1 MDKKQSLAFLLSA
14 MMVATPF
21 SAFAA
26 EDGTAPADADA
37 SAKAATEQS
46 VENNQAKGEDSV
58 QEDAQLDE
66 NELPIVP
73 IEPGEGTGEEK
84 KDETPASNAWEAT
97 DFTYGEWVI
106 DSNAMLCPSNDTEA
120 YLKTT
125 IWVVTGLSDS
135 GKAKLENNKDLVIPA
150 KDPDGKKVQGVGKDA
165 FKKMGL
171 TSVQF
176 PENVKTAN
184 DTNWDSNVKERGDFF
199 IGNLAFQSND
209 LKEVTL
215 PEGVF
220 YVAPNG
226 FSKNP
231 NLKEVTFP
239 STIKLIGNSAFAACA
254 IDTLNFPETTDFPLA
269 IDNIAFFT
277 NKIKSVWL
285 PDKTEKVTNM
295 AFRNNTGVE
304 NGIVHLYIPKTK
316 GSYVDN
322 NAYQKPFVGDAI
334 PTEAWA
340 EKPWCTAHFTF
351 DGTTITGLSES
362 GKIKIQND
370 TNLVLPDQTEAGED
384 VTAIGN
390 GTYGVGTFGYTTAD
404 GTVYAPDSVKLPAK
418 LESIGNFAFSAV
430 VDTKTSEVK
439 HGVKAVEFPETLKTI
454 GNTAF
459 QNAPLTEV
467 SIPDSVTSVGSGA
480 FTNTEQATTHI
491 EKVKLSKGMTTIPN
505 SMFTNQKIKNV
516 EIPEGIKSIGSRA
529 FAGNYV
535 ETLKISGTVEEIDDY
550 AFWNNQMKELEIPGN
565 VKIIGKYAFQRT
577 QEYIKATINKVVLH
591 EGLES
596 IGKKAFYQTLTSECK
611 SIDLPTTVNVLDA
624 AAFEGNAKVTL
635 TSLVEDQVNATGDYT
650 KVAAAGAGH
659 EIVLVHKV
667 TFDAGE
673 GKADAETARADKD
686 GKLAELPTAAR
697 DGYIFKG
704 WFTAAEGGDAVTAD
718 TVFDKDTTV
727 FAHWKAYSVVT
738 FDAGEGK
745 SDAETARADKDGKL
759 AELPTAARDGYTF
772 EGWFTAAEGGEA
784 VTADTVFDKDTT
796 VFAHWKAYSVVTFD
810 AGEGKSDAETA
821 RADKDG
827 KLAELPNAA
836 RDGYIFEGWFTA
848 AEGGDAVT
856 ADTVFDKDTTVFAH
870 WKKNIVSATPS
881 VKLSTSTY
889 TYNGK
894 VKTPGV
900 KVSVNGTVLTKDNY
914 SVSYGKGRKNV
925 GKYTVKVT
933 LKNDYAGSKT
943 VSFKINPPKSA
954 VKKLKKGKKSFTVYV
969 KKQSKQTSGYQV
981 QYSTSKKFKS
991 PKAKNLTSYKKTTL
1005 KVKKLKK
1012 HKKYYV
1018 RVRTYKKVGKT
1029 KYYSGWSSAKS
1040 VKTK

>member
-46 VENNQAKGEDSV
+46 VENNQAKGKASV

-66 NELPIVP
+66 NELPIV
-73 IEPGEGTGEEK
+73 PGEGTGEEK

-97 DFTYGEWVI
+97 DFTYGEWTI

-125 IWVVTGLSDS
+125 VWVVTGLSDS
-135 GKAKLENNKDLVIPA
+135 GKAKLENNKNLVIPE
-150 KDPDGKKVQGVGKDA
+150 KDPTGKKVQGVGKDA

-184 DTNWDSNVKERGDFF
+184 DTNWDSSVKERGDFF
-199 IGNLAFQSND
+199 IGNLAFQGNN

-254 IDTLNFPETTDFPLA
+254 IEKLNFSENTDFPLA
-269 IDNIAFFT
+269 IDNIAFFN

-295 AFRNNTGVE
+295 AFRSNTGVE

-316 GSYVDN
+316 GNYVDN

-334 PTEAWA
+334 PAEAWA
-340 EKPWCTAHFTF
+340 EKPWGTAHFTF

-370 TNLVLPDQTEAGED
+370 TNLVLPDQNAAGED
-384 VTAIGN
+384 VTAIGD
-390 GTYGVGTFGYTTAD
+390 GTNGVGTFGYKAVD

-439 HGVKAVEFPETLKTI
+439 HGVKAVVFPETLKTI

-467 SIPDSVTSVGSGA
+467 SLPDSVTSVGSGA
-480 FTNTEQATTHI
+480 FTNTEKATTHI
-491 EKVKLSKGMTTIPN
+491 EKVKLSKGMTAIPAG
-505 SMFTNQKIKNV
+505 MFTNQRVKNV
-516 EIPEGIKSIGSRA
+516 EIPEGIKTIGVRA
-529 FAGNYV
+529 FAGNRV
-535 ETLKISGTVEEIDDY
+535 ETLKISGTVEKIDTY
-550 AFWNNQMKELEIPGN
+550 AFWNNQLKELEIPGN
-565 VKIIGKYAFQRT
+565 VKTIGNSAFQRT

-596 IGKKAFYQTLTSECK
+596 IGKKAFYQALTSECK
-611 SIDLPTTVNVLDA
+611 SIDLPTTVKVLDA

-635 TSLVEDQVNATGDYT
+635 ISLVEDQVNAVGDYA
-650 KVAAAGAGH
+650 KVVAKGTAH

-673 GKADAETARADKD
+673 GKADAETARTDKD
-686 GKLAELPTAAR
+686 GKLAELP
-697 DGYIFKG
+697 G
-704 WFTAAEGGDAVTAD
+704 
-718 TVFDKDTTV
+718 
-727 FAHWKAYSVVT
+727 
-738 FDAGEGK
+738 
-745 SDAETARADKDGKL
+745 
-759 AELPTAARDGYTF
+759 AARDGYTF
-772 EGWFTAAEGGEA
+772 EGWFTAAEGG
-784 VTADTVFDKDTT
+784 
-796 VFAHWKAYSVVTFD
+796 
-810 AGEGKSDAETA
+810 
-821 RADKDG
+821 
-827 KLAELPNAA
+827 
-836 RDGYIFEGWFTA
+836 
-848 AEGGDAVT
+848 DAVT
-856 ADTVFDKDTTVFAH
+856 AETVFDKDTTVFAH
-870 WKKNIVSATPS
+870 WKKNVVSATPN

-991 PKAKNLTSYKKTTL
+991 PKAKSLTSYKKTKL

-1018 RVRTYKKVGKT
+1018 RVRTYKKVGKA
-1029 KYYSGWSSAKS
+1029 KYYSSWSSAKS

>member
-46 VENNQAKGEDSV
+46 VENNQAKGKASV

-66 NELPIVP
+66 NELPIV
-73 IEPGEGTGEEK
+73 PGEGTGEEK
-84 KDETPASNAWEAT
+84 KDETPASNAWEAA

-106 DSNAMLCPSNDTEA
+106 DKNDMLCPSNDNEA

-125 IWVVTGLSDS
+125 VWVVTGLSDS

-150 KDPDGKKVQGVGKDA
+150 KDSDGKKVQGVGKEA

-184 DTNWDSNVKERGDFF
+184 DTNWDSSVKERGDFF
-199 IGNLAFQSND
+199 IGNLAFQGNN

-220 YVAPNG
+220 YVATNG
-226 FSKNP
+226 FSRNP

-254 IDTLNFPETTDFPLA
+254 IEKLNFSENTDFPLA
-269 IDNIAFFT
+269 IDNIAFFN

-295 AFRNNTGVE
+295 AFRSNTGVE

-316 GSYVDN
+316 GNYVDN

-334 PTEAWA
+334 PAEAWA
-340 EKPWCTAHFTF
+340 EKPWGTAHFTF

-370 TNLVLPDQTEAGED
+370 TNLVLPDQNAAGED

-390 GTYGVGTFGYTTAD
+390 GTNGVGTFGYKAAD
-404 GTVYAPDSVKLPAK
+404 GTVYAPDFVKLPAK

-439 HGVKAVEFPETLKTI
+439 HGVKAVVFPETLKTI

-467 SIPDSVTSVGSGA
+467 SLPDSVTSVGSGA

-491 EKVKLSKGMTTIPN
+491 EKVKLSKGMTAIPAG
-505 SMFTNQKIKNV
+505 MFTNQKVKNV
-516 EIPEGIKSIGSRA
+516 EIPEGIKTIGKRA
-529 FAGNYV
+529 FAGNRV
-535 ETLKISGTVEEIDDY
+535 ETLKLSGTVEKIDEY
-550 AFWNNQMKELEIPGN
+550 AFWNNQIKELEIPGN
-565 VKIIGKYAFQRT
+565 VKTIGRYAFQRT
-577 QEYIKATINKVVLH
+577 QDSIKASINKVVLH

-596 IGKKAFYQTLTSECK
+596 IGKQAFYQTLTSECK
-611 SIDLPTTVNVLDA
+611 SIDLPTTVKVLDA

-635 TSLVEDQVNATGDYT
+635 ISLVEDQVNAVGDYA
-650 KVAAAGAGH
+650 KVVAKGTAH
-659 EIVLVHKV
+659 EIVLIHKV

-673 GKADAETARADKD
+673 GKADAETARTDKD
-686 GKLAELPTAAR
+686 GKLAELP
-697 DGYIFKG
+697 
-704 WFTAAEGGDAVTAD
+704 DAV
-718 TVFDKDTTV
+718 
-727 FAHWKAYSVVT
+727 
-738 FDAGEGK
+738 
-745 SDAETARADKDGKL
+745 
-759 AELPTAARDGYTF
+759 RDGYTF
-772 EGWFTAAEGGEA
+772 EGWFTAAEGG
-784 VTADTVFDKDTT
+784 V
-796 VFAHWKAYSVVTFD
+796 
-810 AGEGKSDAETA
+810 
-821 RADKDG
+821 
-827 KLAELPNAA
+827 
-836 RDGYIFEGWFTA
+836 
-848 AEGGDAVT
+848 AVT

-870 WKKNIVSATPS
+870 WKKNVVSATPS
-881 VKLSTSTY
+881 VKLSTSAY

-991 PKAKNLTSYKKTTL
+991 PKTKSLTSYKKTSL

-1018 RVRTYKKVGKT
+1018 RVRTYKKVGKA
-1029 KYYSGWSSAKS
+1029 KYYSSWSSAKS

>member
-46 VENNQAKGEDSV
+46 VENNQAKGKASV

-66 NELPIVP
+66 NELPIV
-73 IEPGEGTGEEK
+73 PGEGTGEEK

-97 DFTYGEWVI
+97 DFTYGEWTI

-125 IWVVTGLSDS
+125 VWVVTGLSDS
-135 GKAKLENNKDLVIPA
+135 GKAKLENNKNLVIPE
-150 KDPDGKKVQGVGKDA
+150 KDPTGKKVQGVGKDA

-184 DTNWDSNVKERGDFF
+184 DTNWDSSVKERGDFF
-199 IGNLAFQSND
+199 IGNLAFQGNN

-254 IDTLNFPETTDFPLA
+254 IEKLNFSENTDFPLA
-269 IDNIAFFT
+269 IDNIAFFN

-295 AFRNNTGVE
+295 AFRSNTGVE

-316 GSYVDN
+316 GNYVDN

-334 PTEAWA
+334 PAEAWA
-340 EKPWCTAHFTF
+340 EKPWGTAHFTF

-370 TNLVLPDQTEAGED
+370 TNLVLPDQNAAGED
-384 VTAIGN
+384 VTAIGD
-390 GTYGVGTFGYTTAD
+390 GTNGVGTFGYKAAD

-439 HGVKAVEFPETLKTI
+439 HGVKAVVFPETLKTI

-467 SIPDSVTSVGSGA
+467 SLPDSVTSVGSGA
-480 FTNTEQATTHI
+480 FTNTEKATTHI
-491 EKVKLSKGMTTIPN
+491 EKVKLSKGMTAIPAG
-505 SMFTNQKIKNV
+505 MFTNQKVKNV
-516 EIPEGIKSIGSRA
+516 EIPEGIKTIGVRA
-529 FAGNYV
+529 FAGNRV
-535 ETLKISGTVEEIDDY
+535 ETLRISGTVEKIDDY

-565 VKIIGKYAFQRT
+565 VKTIGRYAFQRT

-611 SIDLPTTVNVLDA
+611 SIDLPTTVKVLDA

-635 TSLVEDQVNATGDYT
+635 ISLVEDQVNAKGDYT
-650 KVAAAGAGH
+650 KVVAKGTAH

-673 GKADAETARADKD
+673 GKADAETAR
-686 GKLAELPTAAR
+686 T
-697 DGYIFKG
+697 
-704 WFTAAEGGDAVTAD
+704 
-718 TVFDKDTTV
+718 
-727 FAHWKAYSVVT
+727 
-738 FDAGEGK
+738 
-745 SDAETARADKDGKL
+745 
-759 AELPTAARDGYTF
+759 
-772 EGWFTAAEGGEA
+772 
-784 VTADTVFDKDTT
+784 
-796 VFAHWKAYSVVTFD
+796 
-810 AGEGKSDAETA
+810 
-821 RADKDG
+821 DKDG
-827 KLAELPNAA
+827 KLAELPNAV
-836 RDGYIFEGWFTA
+836 RDGYTFEGWFTA

-856 ADTVFDKDTTVFAH
+856 ADTVFDKDITVFAH
-870 WKKNIVSATPS
+870 WKKNVVSATPS

-991 PKAKNLTSYKKTTL
+991 PKTKSLTSYKKTSL

-1018 RVRTYKKVGKT
+1018 RVRTYKKVGKA
-1029 KYYSGWSSAKS
+1029 KYYSSWSSAKS

>member
-1 MDKKQSLAFLLSA
+1 MNHERRITMDKKQSLAFLLSA

-26 EDGTAPADADA
+26 EDGGAPADADA
-37 SAKAATEQS
+37 SAKTATEQS
-46 VENNQAKGEDSV
+46 VENNQAKGKASV

-66 NELPIVP
+66 NELPIV
-73 IEPGEGTGEEK
+73 PGEGTGEEK
-84 KDETPASNAWEAT
+84 KDETPASNAWEAA
-97 DFTYGEWVI
+97 DFTYGEWAI
-106 DSNAMLCPSNDTEA
+106 DKNDMVCPSNDTEA

-125 IWVVTGLSDS
+125 VWVVTGLSDS

-150 KDPDGKKVQGVGKDA
+150 KDSDGKKVQGVGKEA

-184 DTNWDSNVKERGDFF
+184 DTNWDSSVKERGDFF
-199 IGNLAFQSND
+199 IGNLAFQGND

-220 YVAPNG
+220 YVATNG
-226 FSKNP
+226 FSRNP

-254 IDTLNFPETTDFPLA
+254 IEKLNFSENTDFPLA
-269 IDNIAFFT
+269 IDNVAFFS

-316 GSYVDN
+316 GNYVDN
-322 NAYQKPFVGDAI
+322 NTYQKPFVGDAI
-334 PTEAWA
+334 PAEAWA
-340 EKPWCTAHFTF
+340 EKPWGTAHFTF

-370 TNLVLPDQTEAGED
+370 TNLVLPDQNAAGED

-390 GTYGVGTFGYTTAD
+390 GTNGVGTFGYKAAD
-404 GTVYAPDSVKLPAK
+404 DTVYAPDSVKLPAK

-430 VDTKTSEVK
+430 VDTKTYEVK
-439 HGVKAVEFPETLKTI
+439 HGVKAVVFPETLKTI

-467 SIPDSVTSVGSGA
+467 SLPDNVTSVGSGA

-491 EKVKLSKGMTTIPN
+491 EKVKLSKGMTAIPA
-505 SMFTNQKIKNV
+505 SMFTNQKVKNV
-516 EIPEGIKSIGSRA
+516 EIPEGIKTIGARA
-529 FAGNYV
+529 FAGNRV
-535 ETLKISGTVEEIDDY
+535 ETLKISGTVEKIDDY

-565 VKIIGKYAFQRT
+565 VKTIGRYAFQRT
-577 QEYIKATINKVVLH
+577 QEYIKPTINKVILH

-611 SIDLPTTVNVLDA
+611 SIDLPTTVKVLDA

-635 TSLVEDQVNATGDYT
+635 TSLVEDQVNAVGDYA
-650 KVAAAGAGH
+650 KVVAKGAAH

-667 TFDAGE
+667 TFNAGE
-673 GKADAETARADKD
+673 GKADAETARTDKD
-686 GKLAELPTAAR
+686 GKLAELP
-697 DGYIFKG
+697 G
-704 WFTAAEGGDAVTAD
+704 
-718 TVFDKDTTV
+718 
-727 FAHWKAYSVVT
+727 
-738 FDAGEGK
+738 
-745 SDAETARADKDGKL
+745 
-759 AELPTAARDGYTF
+759 AARDGYTF
-772 EGWFTAAEGGEA
+772 EGWFTA
-784 VTADTVFDKDTT
+784 T
-796 VFAHWKAYSVVTFD
+796 
-810 AGEGKSDAETA
+810 
-821 RADKDG
+821 
-827 KLAELPNAA
+827 
-836 RDGYIFEGWFTA
+836 
-848 AEGGDAVT
+848 EGGDVVT

-870 WKKNIVSATPS
+870 WKKNVVSATPS
-881 VKLSTSTY
+881 VKLSTSKY

-894 VKTPGV
+894 VKKPSV
-900 KVSVNGTVLTKDNY
+900 KVYVKGKALSKDNY

-943 VSFKINPPKSA
+943 VSFKINPKGTSI
-954 VKKLKKGKKSFTVYV
+954 KHLKKGVRAFKPTW
-969 KKQSKQTSGYQV
+969 KKQTRQISGYQV
-981 QYSTSKKFKS
+981 QYSTKKNFKSAKIKAVSSKKKS
-991 PKAKNLTSYKKTTL
+991 TWVIKKKA
-1005 KVKKLKK
+1005 
-1012 HKKYYV
+1012 HKRYYV
-1018 RVRTYKKVGKT
+1018 RIRTYKKVGKA
-1029 KYYSGWSSAKS
+1029 KYYSSWSSAKS

>member
-46 VENNQAKGEDSV
+46 VENNQAKGKASV

-66 NELPIVP
+66 NELPIV
-73 IEPGEGTGEEK
+73 PGEGTGEEK
-84 KDETPASNAWEAT
+84 KDETPASNAWEAA
-97 DFTYGEWVI
+97 DFTYGEWAI
-106 DSNAMLCPSNDTEA
+106 DKNDMLCPSNDNEA

-125 IWVVTGLSDS
+125 VWVVTGLSDS

-150 KDPDGKKVQGVGKDA
+150 KDPDGKKVQGVGESA
-165 FKKMGL
+165 FKSMGIK
-171 TSVQF
+171 SVKF

-199 IGNLAFQSND
+199 IGGLAFQSNN
-209 LKEVTL
+209 LEEVTL

-220 YVAPNG
+220 YLARQA
-226 FSKNP
+226 FAKNA
-231 NLKEVTFP
+231 NLKKVTFP
-239 STIKLIGNSAFAACA
+239 STIKMLASGAFGSCA
-254 IDTLNFPETTDFPLA
+254 IESLNFPETTDFPLV
-269 IDNIAFFT
+269 IDNGAFMV

-285 PDKTEKVTNM
+285 PDKTEKVSKQ
-295 AFRNNTGVE
+295 AFMKNTGME
-304 NGIVHLYIPKTK
+304 NGTVHLYIPTTK

-334 PTEAWA
+334 PAEAWA
-340 EKPWCTAHFTF
+340 EKPWGTAHFTF

-370 TNLVLPDQTEAGED
+370 TNLVLPDQNVAGED

-390 GTYGVGTFGYTTAD
+390 GTNGVGTFGYKAAD
-404 GTVYAPDSVKLPAK
+404 GTVYAPDFVKLPAK

-439 HGVKAVEFPETLKTI
+439 HGVKAVVFPETLKTI

-467 SIPDSVTSVGSGA
+467 SLPDSVTSVGSGA

-491 EKVKLSKGMTTIPN
+491 EKVKLSKGMTAIPAG
-505 SMFTNQKIKNV
+505 MFTNQKVKNV
-516 EIPEGIKSIGSRA
+516 EIPEGIKTIGKRA
-529 FAGNYV
+529 FAGNRV
-535 ETLKISGTVEEIDDY
+535 ETLKLSGTVEKIDEY
-550 AFWNNQMKELEIPGN
+550 AFWNNQIKELEIPGN
-565 VKIIGKYAFQRT
+565 VKTIGRYAFQRT
-577 QEYIKATINKVVLH
+577 QDSIKASINKVVLH

-596 IGKKAFYQTLTSECK
+596 IGKQAFYQTLTSECK
-611 SIDLPTTVNVLDA
+611 SIDLPTTVKVLDA

-635 TSLVEDQVNATGDYT
+635 ISLVEDQVNAVGDYA
-650 KVAAAGAGH
+650 KVVAKGTAH
-659 EIVLVHKV
+659 EIVLIHKV

-673 GKADAETARADKD
+673 GKADAETARTDKD
-686 GKLAELPTAAR
+686 GKLAELP
-697 DGYIFKG
+697 
-704 WFTAAEGGDAVTAD
+704 DAV
-718 TVFDKDTTV
+718 
-727 FAHWKAYSVVT
+727 
-738 FDAGEGK
+738 
-745 SDAETARADKDGKL
+745 
-759 AELPTAARDGYTF
+759 RDGYTF
-772 EGWFTAAEGGEA
+772 EGWFTAAEGG
-784 VTADTVFDKDTT
+784 V
-796 VFAHWKAYSVVTFD
+796 
-810 AGEGKSDAETA
+810 
-821 RADKDG
+821 
-827 KLAELPNAA
+827 
-836 RDGYIFEGWFTA
+836 
-848 AEGGDAVT
+848 AVT

-870 WKKNIVSATPS
+870 WKKNVVSATPS
-881 VKLSTSTY
+881 VKLSTSAY

-991 PKAKNLTSYKKTTL
+991 PKTKSLTSYKKTSL

-1018 RVRTYKKVGKT
+1018 RVRTYKKVGKA
-1029 KYYSGWSSAKS
+1029 KYYSSWSSAKS

>member
-1 MDKKQSLAFLLSA
+1 M
-14 MMVATPF
+14 
-21 SAFAA
+21 
-26 EDGTAPADADA
+26 
-37 SAKAATEQS
+37 
-46 VENNQAKGEDSV
+46 
-58 QEDAQLDE
+58 
-66 NELPIVP
+66 
-73 IEPGEGTGEEK
+73 
-84 KDETPASNAWEAT
+84 
-97 DFTYGEWVI
+97 
-106 DSNAMLCPSNDTEA
+106 PSWT
-120 YLKTT
+120 KTN
-125 IWVVTGLSDS
+125 SRS
-135 GKAKLENNKDLVIPA
+135 YRA
-150 KDPDGKKVQGVGKDA
+150 KDPDGKKVQGVGESA
-165 FKKMGL
+165 FKSMGIK
-171 TSVQF
+171 SVKF

-199 IGNLAFQSND
+199 IGGLAFQSNN
-209 LKEVTL
+209 LEEVTL

-220 YVAPNG
+220 YLARQA
-226 FSKNP
+226 FAKNA
-231 NLKEVTFP
+231 NLKKVTFP
-239 STIKLIGNSAFAACA
+239 STIKMIAQNAFGLGS
-254 IDTLNFPETTDFPLA
+254 IESLNFPETTDFPLV
-269 IDNIAFFT
+269 IDNAAFMS

-295 AFRNNTGVE
+295 AFRSNTGVE

-316 GSYVDN
+316 GNYVDN

-340 EKPWCTAHFTF
+340 EKPWSTAHFTF

-370 TNLVLPDQTEAGED
+370 TNLVLPDQNAAGED
-384 VTAIGN
+384 VTAIGD
-390 GTYGVGTFGYTTAD
+390 GSGGVGTFGYKTAD

-418 LESIGNFAFSAV
+418 LESIGNSAFSAV

-439 HGVKAVEFPETLKTI
+439 HGVKAVVFPETLKTI

-467 SIPDSVTSVGSGA
+467 GLPDSVTSVGGGA
-480 FTNTEQATTHI
+480 FTNTEKATTHI
-491 EKVKLSKGMTTIPN
+491 EKVKLSKGMTAIPA
-505 SMFTNQKIKNV
+505 SVFTNQKIKVV
-516 EIPEGIKSIGSRA
+516 EIPEGIKSIGRLA

-535 ETLKISGTVEEIDDY
+535 ETLKISGTVESIGES
-550 AFWNNQMKELEIPGN
+550 AFVNNQMKKLEIPGN
-565 VKIIGKYAFQRT
+565 VKTIGRYAFKRS
-577 QEYIKATINKVVLH
+577 QESIKASIDKVVLH

-596 IGKKAFYQTLTSECK
+596 IGKQAFGKTLTSECK
-611 SIDLPTTVNVLDA
+611 SIDLPTTVKVLDA

-635 TSLVEDQVNATGDYT
+635 ISLVEDQVNAVGDYA
-650 KVAAAGAGH
+650 KVVAKGTAH
-659 EIVLVHKV
+659 EIVLIHKV

-673 GKADAETARADKD
+673 GKADAETARTDKD
-686 GKLAELPTAAR
+686 GKLAELP
-697 DGYIFKG
+697 G
-704 WFTAAEGGDAVTAD
+704 AV
-718 TVFDKDTTV
+718 
-727 FAHWKAYSVVT
+727 
-738 FDAGEGK
+738 
-745 SDAETARADKDGKL
+745 
-759 AELPTAARDGYTF
+759 RDGYT
-772 EGWFTAAEGGEA
+772 
-784 VTADTVFDKDTT
+784 
-796 VFAHWKAYSVVTFD
+796 
-810 AGEGKSDAETA
+810 
-821 RADKDG
+821 
-827 KLAELPNAA
+827 
-836 RDGYIFEGWFTA
+836 FEGWFTA

-870 WKKNIVSATPS
+870 WKKNVVSATPS
-881 VKLSTSTY
+881 VKLSTSAY

-991 PKAKNLTSYKKTTL
+991 PKTKSLTSYKKTSL

-1018 RVRTYKKVGKT
+1018 RVRTYKKVGKA
-1029 KYYSGWSSAKS
+1029 KYYSSWSSAKS

>member
-1 MDKKQSLAFLLSA
+1 M
-14 MMVATPF
+14 
-21 SAFAA
+21 
-26 EDGTAPADADA
+26 
-37 SAKAATEQS
+37 
-46 VENNQAKGEDSV
+46 
-58 QEDAQLDE
+58 
-66 NELPIVP
+66 
-73 IEPGEGTGEEK
+73 
-84 KDETPASNAWEAT
+84 
-97 DFTYGEWVI
+97 
-106 DSNAMLCPSNDTEA
+106 
-120 YLKTT
+120 KTT
-125 IWVVTGLSDS
+125 VWVVTGLSDS

-150 KDPDGKKVQGVGKDA
+150 KDSDGKKVQGVGKEA

-184 DTNWDSNVKERGDFF
+184 DTNWDSSVKERGDFF
-199 IGNLAFQSND
+199 IGNLAFQGNN

-220 YVAPNG
+220 YVATNG
-226 FSKNP
+226 FSRNP

-254 IDTLNFPETTDFPLA
+254 IENLNFSENTDFPLA
-269 IDNIAFFT
+269 IDNIAFFN

-295 AFRNNTGVE
+295 AFRSNTGVE

-316 GSYVDN
+316 GNYVDN
-322 NAYQKPFVGDAI
+322 NAYQQPFVGDAI
-334 PTEAWA
+334 PAEAWA
-340 EKPWCTAHFTF
+340 EKPWGTAHFAF

-370 TNLVLPDQTEAGED
+370 TNLVLPDQNAAGED
-384 VTAIGN
+384 ITAIGN
-390 GTYGVGTFGYTTAD
+390 GTVGVGTFGYKTAD
-404 GTVYAPDSVKLPAK
+404 GTVYAPDSVKLPVK

-439 HGVKAVEFPETLKTI
+439 HGVKAVVFPETLKTI

-467 SIPDSVTSVGSGA
+467 SLPDSVTSVGSGA
-480 FTNTEQATTHI
+480 FTNTEKATTHI
-491 EKVKLSKGMTTIPN
+491 EKVKLSKGMTAIPA
-505 SMFTNQKIKNV
+505 SMFTNQKVKNV
-516 EIPEGIKSIGSRA
+516 EIPEGVTSIGSRA
-529 FAGNYV
+529 FAGNRV
-535 ETLKISGTVEEIDDY
+535 ETLKISGTVEKIDDY

-565 VKIIGKYAFQRT
+565 VKTIGKYAFQRT
-577 QEYIKATINKVVLH
+577 QDYIEATINKVVLH

-596 IGKKAFYQTLTSECK
+596 IGKKAFYQTLTAECK
-611 SIDLPTTVNVLDA
+611 TIDLPTTVRVLDA
-624 AAFEGNAKVTL
+624 TAFEGNAPVTL
-635 TSLVEDQVNATGDYT
+635 ISVVEDQANAAGDYV
-650 KVAAAGAGH
+650 KVAVKGEGH

-673 GKADAETARADKD
+673 GKADAETARTDKD
-686 GKLAELPTAAR
+686 GKLAELP
-697 DGYIFKG
+697 G
-704 WFTAAEGGDAVTAD
+704 AV
-718 TVFDKDTTV
+718 
-727 FAHWKAYSVVT
+727 
-738 FDAGEGK
+738 
-745 SDAETARADKDGKL
+745 
-759 AELPTAARDGYTF
+759 RDGYT
-772 EGWFTAAEGGEA
+772 
-784 VTADTVFDKDTT
+784 
-796 VFAHWKAYSVVTFD
+796 
-810 AGEGKSDAETA
+810 
-821 RADKDG
+821 
-827 KLAELPNAA
+827 
-836 RDGYIFEGWFTA
+836 FEGWFTA

-870 WKKNIVSATPS
+870 WKKNVVSATPS
-881 VKLSTSTY
+881 VKLSTSAY

-900 KVSVNGTVLTKDNY
+900 KISVNGTVLTKDNY

-954 VKKLKKGKKSFTVYV
+954 VKKLQKGKKSFTVYV

-991 PKAKNLTSYKKTTL
+991 PKTKSLTSYKKTKL

-1018 RVRTYKKVGKT
+1018 RVRTYKKVGKA
-1029 KYYSGWSSAKS
+1029 KYYSSWSSAKS

>member
-26 EDGTAPADADA
+26 EDGGAPADADA

-46 VENNQAKGEDSV
+46 VENNQAKGKASV

-66 NELPIVP
+66 NELPI
-73 IEPGEGTGEEK
+73 IPGEGTGEEK

-97 DFTYGEWVI
+97 DFTYGEWEI
-106 DSNAMLCPSNDTEA
+106 GGNEKICPSNDTAA
-120 YLKTT
+120 YLKTKV
-125 IWVVTGLSDS
+125 WVVTGLSDA
-135 GKAKLENNKDLVIPA
+135 GKAKLENNKDLVIPE
-150 KDPDGKKVQGVGKDA
+150 KDPAGKKIQGVGKSA
-165 FKKMGL
+165 FKSMGIK
-171 TSVQF
+171 SVKF

-199 IGNLAFQSND
+199 IGSLAFYGNN
-209 LKEVTL
+209 LEEVTL

-220 YVAPNG
+220 YVAMSAFARNA
-226 FSKNP
+226 
-231 NLKEVTFP
+231 NLKKVTFP
-239 STIKLIGNSAFAACA
+239 STVKLIAKAAFGMCA
-254 IDTLNFPETTDFPLA
+254 IESLNFPETTDFPLA
-269 IDNIAFFT
+269 IDSQGFFM

-285 PDKTEKVTNM
+285 PDKTEKVSTD
-295 AFRNNTGVE
+295 AFRSNTGVE

-316 GSYVDN
+316 GNYVDN
-322 NAYQKPFVGDAI
+322 NSYQKPFVGDAI
-334 PTEAWA
+334 PAEAWA
-340 EKPWCTAHFTF
+340 EKPWGTAHFTF

-370 TNLVLPDQTEAGED
+370 TNLVLPDQNAAGED

-390 GTYGVGTFGYTTAD
+390 GAGGVGTFGYKAAD
-404 GTVYAPDSVKLPAK
+404 DTVYAPDSVKLPAK

-439 HGVKAVEFPETLKTI
+439 HGVKAVEFPKTLKTI

-480 FTNTEQATTHI
+480 FTNTEKATTHI
-491 EKVKLSKGMTTIPN
+491 EKVKLSNGMTAIPAG
-505 SMFTNQKIKNV
+505 MFTNQKIKNV
-516 EIPEGIKSIGSRA
+516 EIPEGIKTIGARA

-535 ETLKISGTVEEIDDY
+535 ETLKISGTVEKIDSY

-565 VKIIGKYAFQRT
+565 VKTIGSCAFQRT
-577 QEYIKATINKVVLH
+577 QDYIKATINKVVLH

-611 SIDLPTTVNVLDA
+611 SIDLPTTVKVLDA
-624 AAFEGNAKVTL
+624 TAFEGNAKVTL
-635 TSLVEDQVNATGDYT
+635 TSLVEDQVNGKGDYA
-650 KVAAAGAGH
+650 KVVPQGKAH

-673 GKADAETARADKD
+673 GKADAETARTDKD
-686 GKLAELPTAAR
+686 GKLAELPDAAR
-697 DGYIFKG
+697 DGYTFAG

-727 FAHWKAYSVVT
+727 FAHWKAYPVVT

-745 SDAETARADKDGKL
+745 ADAETARTDKDGKL
-759 AELPTAARDGYTF
+759 AELPNAVRDGYTF
-772 EGWFTAAEGGEA
+772 EGWFTAAEDGEA
-784 VTADTVFDKDTT
+784 VTADTVFNKDTT
-796 VFAHWKAYSVVTFD
+796 VFAHWKAYPAVTFD
-810 AGEGKSDAETA
+810 AGEGKTDAETA
-821 RADKDG
+821 RTDKDG
-827 KLAELPNAA
+827 KLAELPDAV
-836 RDGYIFEGWFTA
+836 REGYTFEGWFTA

-933 LKNDYAGSKT
+933 LKNEYAGSKT

-991 PKAKNLTSYKKTTL
+991 PKTKSLTSYKKTKL

-1029 KYYSGWSSAKS
+1029 KYYSSWSSAKS

>member
-46 VENNQAKGEDSV
+46 VENNQAKGKASA

-66 NELPIVP
+66 NELPIV
-73 IEPGEGTGEEK
+73 PGEGTGEEK

-97 DFTYGEWVI
+97 DFTYGEWTI

-125 IWVVTGLSDS
+125 VWVVTGLSDS
-135 GKAKLENNKDLVIPA
+135 GKAKLENNKNLVIPE
-150 KDPDGKKVQGVGKDA
+150 KDPTGKKVQGVGKDA

-184 DTNWDSNVKERGDFF
+184 DTNWDSSVKERGDFF
-199 IGNLAFQSND
+199 IGNLAFQGNN

-254 IDTLNFPETTDFPLA
+254 IEKLNFSENTDFPLA
-269 IDNIAFFT
+269 IDNIAFFN

-295 AFRNNTGVE
+295 AFRNNKGVE

-316 GSYVDN
+316 GNYVDN

-334 PTEAWA
+334 PAEAWA
-340 EKPWCTAHFTF
+340 EKPWGTAHFTF

-370 TNLVLPDQTEAGED
+370 TNLVLPDQNAAGED
-384 VTAIGN
+384 VTAIGD
-390 GTYGVGTFGYTTAD
+390 GTNGVGTFGYKAAD

-439 HGVKAVEFPETLKTI
+439 HGVKAVVFPETLKTI

-467 SIPDSVTSVGSGA
+467 SLPDSVTSVGSGA
-480 FTNTEQATTHI
+480 FTNTEKATTHI
-491 EKVKLSKGMTTIPN
+491 EKVKLSKGMTAIPAG
-505 SMFTNQKIKNV
+505 MFTNQKVKNV
-516 EIPEGIKSIGSRA
+516 EIPEGIKTIGVRA
-529 FAGNYV
+529 FAGNRV
-535 ETLKISGTVEEIDDY
+535 ETLRISGTVEKIDDY

-565 VKIIGKYAFQRT
+565 VKTIGRYAFQRT

-611 SIDLPTTVNVLDA
+611 SIDLPTTVKVLDA

-635 TSLVEDQVNATGDYT
+635 ISLVEDQVNAKGDYT
-650 KVAAAGAGH
+650 KVVAKGTAH

-673 GKADAETARADKD
+673 GKADAETAR
-686 GKLAELPTAAR
+686 T
-697 DGYIFKG
+697 
-704 WFTAAEGGDAVTAD
+704 
-718 TVFDKDTTV
+718 
-727 FAHWKAYSVVT
+727 
-738 FDAGEGK
+738 
-745 SDAETARADKDGKL
+745 
-759 AELPTAARDGYTF
+759 
-772 EGWFTAAEGGEA
+772 
-784 VTADTVFDKDTT
+784 
-796 VFAHWKAYSVVTFD
+796 
-810 AGEGKSDAETA
+810 
-821 RADKDG
+821 DKDG
-827 KLAELPNAA
+827 KLAELPNAV
-836 RDGYIFEGWFTA
+836 RDGYTFEGWFTA

-856 ADTVFDKDTTVFAH
+856 ADTVFDKDITVFAH
-870 WKKNIVSATPS
+870 WKKNVVSATPS

-991 PKAKNLTSYKKTTL
+991 PKTKSLTSYKKTSL

-1018 RVRTYKKVGKT
+1018 RVRTYKKVGKA
-1029 KYYSGWSSAKS
+1029 KYYSSWSSAKS

>member
-46 VENNQAKGEDSV
+46 VENNQAKGKASV

-66 NELPIVP
+66 NELPIV
-73 IEPGEGTGEEK
+73 PGEGTGEEK
-84 KDETPASNAWEAT
+84 KDETPASNAWEAA
-97 DFTYGEWVI
+97 DFTYGEWAI
-106 DSNAMLCPSNDTEA
+106 DKNDMLCPSNDNEA

-125 IWVVTGLSDS
+125 VWVVTGLSDS

-150 KDPDGKKVQGVGKDA
+150 KDSDGKKVQGVGKEA

-184 DTNWDSNVKERGDFF
+184 DTNWDSSVKERGDFF
-199 IGNLAFQSND
+199 IGNLAFQGNN

-220 YVAPNG
+220 YVATNG
-226 FSKNP
+226 FSRNP

-254 IDTLNFPETTDFPLA
+254 IEKLNFSENTDFPLA
-269 IDNIAFFT
+269 IDNIAFFN

-295 AFRNNTGVE
+295 AFRSNTGVE

-316 GSYVDN
+316 GNYVDN

-334 PTEAWA
+334 PAEAWA
-340 EKPWCTAHFTF
+340 EKPWGTAHFTF

-370 TNLVLPDQTEAGED
+370 TNLVLPDQNAAGED

-390 GTYGVGTFGYTTAD
+390 GTNGVGTFGYKAAD
-404 GTVYAPDSVKLPAK
+404 GTVYAPDFVKLPAK

-439 HGVKAVEFPETLKTI
+439 HGVKAVVFPETLKTI

-467 SIPDSVTSVGSGA
+467 SLPDSVTSVGSGA

-491 EKVKLSKGMTTIPN
+491 EKVKLSKGMTAIPV
-505 SMFTNQKIKNV
+505 SMFTNQKVKNV
-516 EIPEGIKSIGSRA
+516 EIPEGIKTIGKRA
-529 FAGNYV
+529 FAGNRV
-535 ETLKISGTVEEIDDY
+535 ETLKLSGTVEKIDEY
-550 AFWNNQMKELEIPGN
+550 AFWNNQIKELEIPGN
-565 VKIIGKYAFQRT
+565 VKTIGRYAFQRT
-577 QEYIKATINKVVLH
+577 QDSIKASINKVVLH

-596 IGKKAFYQTLTSECK
+596 IGKQAFYQTLTSECK
-611 SIDLPTTVNVLDA
+611 SIDLPTTVKVLDA

-635 TSLVEDQVNATGDYT
+635 ISLVEDQVNAVGDYA
-650 KVAAAGAGH
+650 KVVAKGTAH
-659 EIVLVHKV
+659 EIVLIHKV

-673 GKADAETARADKD
+673 GKADAETARTDKD
-686 GKLAELPTAAR
+686 RKLAELP
-697 DGYIFKG
+697 
-704 WFTAAEGGDAVTAD
+704 DAV
-718 TVFDKDTTV
+718 
-727 FAHWKAYSVVT
+727 
-738 FDAGEGK
+738 
-745 SDAETARADKDGKL
+745 
-759 AELPTAARDGYTF
+759 RDGYTF
-772 EGWFTAAEGGEA
+772 EGWFTAAEGG
-784 VTADTVFDKDTT
+784 V
-796 VFAHWKAYSVVTFD
+796 
-810 AGEGKSDAETA
+810 
-821 RADKDG
+821 
-827 KLAELPNAA
+827 
-836 RDGYIFEGWFTA
+836 
-848 AEGGDAVT
+848 AVT

-870 WKKNIVSATPS
+870 WKKNVVSATPS
-881 VKLSTSTY
+881 VKLSTSAY

-991 PKAKNLTSYKKTTL
+991 PKTKSLTSYKKTSL

-1018 RVRTYKKVGKT
+1018 RVRTYKKVGKA
-1029 KYYSGWSSAKS
+1029 KYYSSWSSAKS

>member
-46 VENNQAKGEDSV
+46 VENNQAKGKASV

-66 NELPIVP
+66 NELPIV
-73 IEPGEGTGEEK
+73 PGEGTGEEK
-84 KDETPASNAWEAT
+84 KDETPASNAWEAA
-97 DFTYGEWVI
+97 DFTYGEWAI
-106 DSNAMLCPSNDTEA
+106 DKNDMLCPSNDNEA

-125 IWVVTGLSDS
+125 VWVVTGLSDS

-150 KDPDGKKVQGVGKDA
+150 KDSDGKKVQGVGKYA

-184 DTNWDSNVKERGDFF
+184 DTNWDSSVKERGDFF
-199 IGNLAFQSND
+199 IGNLAFQGNN

-220 YVAPNG
+220 YVATNG
-226 FSKNP
+226 FSRNP

-254 IDTLNFPETTDFPLA
+254 IEKLNFSENTDFPLA
-269 IDNIAFFT
+269 IDNIAFFN

-295 AFRNNTGVE
+295 AFRSNTGVE
-304 NGIVHLYIPKTK
+304 NGIVYLYIPKTK
-316 GSYVDN
+316 GNYVDN

-334 PTEAWA
+334 PAEAWA
-340 EKPWCTAHFTF
+340 EKPWGTAHFTF

-370 TNLVLPDQTEAGED
+370 TNLVLPDQNAAGED
-384 VTAIGN
+384 VTAIGD
-390 GTYGVGTFGYTTAD
+390 GTNGVGTFGYKAAD

-439 HGVKAVEFPETLKTI
+439 HGVKAVVFPETLKTI

-467 SIPDSVTSVGSGA
+467 SLPDSVTSVGSGA
-480 FTNTEQATTHI
+480 FTNTEKATTHI
-491 EKVKLSKGMTTIPN
+491 EKVKLSKGMTAIPAG
-505 SMFTNQKIKNV
+505 MFTNQKVKNV
-516 EIPEGIKSIGSRA
+516 EIPEGIKTIGKRA
-529 FAGNYV
+529 FAGNRV
-535 ETLKISGTVEEIDDY
+535 ETLKLSGTVEKIDEY
-550 AFWNNQMKELEIPGN
+550 AFWNNQIKELEIPGN
-565 VKIIGKYAFQRT
+565 VKTIGRYAFQRT
-577 QEYIKATINKVVLH
+577 QDSIKASINKVVLH

-596 IGKKAFYQTLTSECK
+596 IGKQAFYQTLTSECK
-611 SIDLPTTVNVLDA
+611 SIDLPTTVKVLDA

-635 TSLVEDQVNATGDYT
+635 ISLVEDQVNAVGDYA
-650 KVAAAGAGH
+650 KVVAKGTAH
-659 EIVLVHKV
+659 EIVLIHKV

-673 GKADAETARADKD
+673 GKADAETARTDKD
-686 GKLAELPTAAR
+686 GKLAELP
-697 DGYIFKG
+697 G
-704 WFTAAEGGDAVTAD
+704 AV
-718 TVFDKDTTV
+718 
-727 FAHWKAYSVVT
+727 
-738 FDAGEGK
+738 
-745 SDAETARADKDGKL
+745 
-759 AELPTAARDGYTF
+759 RDGYT
-772 EGWFTAAEGGEA
+772 
-784 VTADTVFDKDTT
+784 
-796 VFAHWKAYSVVTFD
+796 
-810 AGEGKSDAETA
+810 
-821 RADKDG
+821 
-827 KLAELPNAA
+827 
-836 RDGYIFEGWFTA
+836 FEGWFTA

-870 WKKNIVSATPS
+870 WKKNVVSATPS
-881 VKLSTSTY
+881 VKLSTSAY

-991 PKAKNLTSYKKTTL
+991 PKTKSLTSYKKTSL

-1018 RVRTYKKVGKT
+1018 RVRTYKKVGKA
-1029 KYYSGWSSAKS
+1029 KYYSSWSSAKS

>member
-26 EDGTAPADADA
+26 EDGGAPADADA
-37 SAKAATEQS
+37 SAKTATEQS
-46 VENNQAKGEDSV
+46 VENNQAKGKASV

-66 NELPIVP
+66 NELPIV
-73 IEPGEGTGEEK
+73 PGEGTGEEK
-84 KDETPASNAWEAT
+84 KDETPASNAWEAA
-97 DFTYGEWVI
+97 DFTYGEWAI
-106 DSNAMLCPSNDTEA
+106 DKNDMVCPSNDTEA

-125 IWVVTGLSDS
+125 VWVVTGLSDS

-150 KDPDGKKVQGVGKDA
+150 KDSDGKKVQGVGKEA

-184 DTNWDSNVKERGDFF
+184 DTNWDSSVKERGDFF
-199 IGNLAFQSND
+199 IGNLAFQGND

-220 YVAPNG
+220 YVATNG
-226 FSKNP
+226 FSRNP

-254 IDTLNFPETTDFPLA
+254 IEKLNFSENTDFPLA
-269 IDNIAFFT
+269 IDNVAFFS

-316 GSYVDN
+316 GNYVDN
-322 NAYQKPFVGDAI
+322 NTYQKPFVGDAI
-334 PTEAWA
+334 PAEAWA
-340 EKPWCTAHFTF
+340 EKPWGTAHFTF

-362 GKIKIQND
+362 GKIKIQKD
-370 TNLVLPDQTEAGED
+370 TNLVLPDQNAAGED

-390 GTYGVGTFGYTTAD
+390 GSYGVGTFGYKAAD
-404 GTVYAPDSVKLPAK
+404 GTVYAPDSVKFPAK

-430 VDTKTSEVK
+430 VDTKTYEVK
-439 HGVKAVEFPETLKTI
+439 HGVKAVVFPETLKTI

-467 SIPDSVTSVGSGA
+467 SLPDNVTSVGSGA

-491 EKVKLSKGMTTIPN
+491 EKVKLSKGMTAIPA
-505 SMFTNQKIKNV
+505 SMFTNQKVKNV
-516 EIPEGIKSIGSRA
+516 EIPEGIKTIGARA
-529 FAGNYV
+529 FAGNRV
-535 ETLKISGTVEEIDDY
+535 ETLKISGTVEKIDDY

-565 VKIIGKYAFQRT
+565 VKTIGRYAFQRT
-577 QEYIKATINKVVLH
+577 QEYIKPTINKVILH

-611 SIDLPTTVNVLDA
+611 SIDLPTTVKVLDA

-635 TSLVEDQVNATGDYT
+635 TSLVEDQVNAVGDYA
-650 KVAAAGAGH
+650 KVVAKGAAH

-667 TFDAGE
+667 TFNAGE
-673 GKADAETARADKD
+673 GKADAETARTDKD
-686 GKLAELPTAAR
+686 GKLAELP
-697 DGYIFKG
+697 G
-704 WFTAAEGGDAVTAD
+704 
-718 TVFDKDTTV
+718 
-727 FAHWKAYSVVT
+727 
-738 FDAGEGK
+738 
-745 SDAETARADKDGKL
+745 
-759 AELPTAARDGYTF
+759 AARDGYTF
-772 EGWFTAAEGGEA
+772 EGWFTAAEGGD
-784 VTADTVFDKDTT
+784 V
-796 VFAHWKAYSVVTFD
+796 
-810 AGEGKSDAETA
+810 
-821 RADKDG
+821 
-827 KLAELPNAA
+827 
-836 RDGYIFEGWFTA
+836 
-848 AEGGDAVT
+848 VT

-870 WKKNIVSATPS
+870 WKKNVVSATPS
-881 VKLSTSTY
+881 VKLSTSKY

-894 VKTPGV
+894 VKKPSV
-900 KVSVNGTVLTKDNY
+900 KVYVKGKALNKDNY

-943 VSFKINPPKSA
+943 VSFKINPKGTSI
-954 VKKLKKGKKSFTVYV
+954 KHLKKGVRAFKPTW
-969 KKQSKQTSGYQV
+969 KKQTRQISGYQV
-981 QYSTSKKFKS
+981 QYSTKKNFKSSKIKAVSSKKKS
-991 PKAKNLTSYKKTTL
+991 TWVIKKKA
-1005 KVKKLKK
+1005 
-1012 HKKYYV
+1012 HKRYYV
-1018 RVRTYKKVGKT
+1018 RIRTYKKVGKA
-1029 KYYSGWSSAKS
+1029 KYYSSWSSAKS

>member
-46 VENNQAKGEDSV
+46 VENNQAKGKASV

-66 NELPIVP
+66 NELPIV
-73 IEPGEGTGEEK
+73 PGEGTGEEK
-84 KDETPASNAWEAT
+84 KDETPASNAWEAA
-97 DFTYGEWVI
+97 DFTYGEWAI
-106 DSNAMLCPSNDTEA
+106 DKNDMLCPSNDNEA

-125 IWVVTGLSDS
+125 VWVVTGLSDS

-150 KDPDGKKVQGVGKDA
+150 KDSDGKKVQGVGKEA

-184 DTNWDSNVKERGDFF
+184 DTNWDSSVKERGDFF
-199 IGNLAFQSND
+199 IGNLAFQGNN

-220 YVAPNG
+220 YVATNG
-226 FSKNP
+226 FSRNP

-254 IDTLNFPETTDFPLA
+254 IEKLNFSENTDFPLA
-269 IDNIAFFT
+269 IDNIAFFN

-295 AFRNNTGVE
+295 AFRSNTGVE

-316 GSYVDN
+316 GNYVDN

-334 PTEAWA
+334 PAEAWA
-340 EKPWCTAHFTF
+340 EKPWGTAHFTF

-370 TNLVLPDQTEAGED
+370 TNLVLPDQNAAGED
-384 VTAIGN
+384 VTAIGD
-390 GTYGVGTFGYTTAD
+390 GTNGVGTFGYKAAD

-439 HGVKAVEFPETLKTI
+439 HGVKAVVFPETLKTI

-467 SIPDSVTSVGSGA
+467 SLPDSVTSVGSGA
-480 FTNTEQATTHI
+480 FTNTEKATTHI
-491 EKVKLSKGMTTIPN
+491 EKVKLSKGMTAIPAG
-505 SMFTNQKIKNV
+505 MFTNQKVKNV
-516 EIPEGIKSIGSRA
+516 EIPGGIKTIGKRA
-529 FAGNYV
+529 FAGNRV
-535 ETLKISGTVEEIDDY
+535 ETLKLSGTVEKIDEY
-550 AFWNNQMKELEIPGN
+550 AFWNNQIKELEIPGN
-565 VKIIGKYAFQRT
+565 VKTIGRYAFQRT
-577 QEYIKATINKVVLH
+577 QDSIKASINKVVLH

-596 IGKKAFYQTLTSECK
+596 IGKQAFYQTLTSECK
-611 SIDLPTTVNVLDA
+611 SIDLPTTVKVLDA

-635 TSLVEDQVNATGDYT
+635 ISLVEDQVNAVGDYA
-650 KVAAAGAGH
+650 KVVAKGTAH
-659 EIVLVHKV
+659 EIVLIHKV

-673 GKADAETARADKD
+673 GKADAETARTDKD
-686 GKLAELPTAAR
+686 GKLAELP
-697 DGYIFKG
+697 G
-704 WFTAAEGGDAVTAD
+704 AV
-718 TVFDKDTTV
+718 
-727 FAHWKAYSVVT
+727 
-738 FDAGEGK
+738 
-745 SDAETARADKDGKL
+745 
-759 AELPTAARDGYTF
+759 RDGYT
-772 EGWFTAAEGGEA
+772 
-784 VTADTVFDKDTT
+784 
-796 VFAHWKAYSVVTFD
+796 
-810 AGEGKSDAETA
+810 
-821 RADKDG
+821 
-827 KLAELPNAA
+827 
-836 RDGYIFEGWFTA
+836 FEGWFTA

-870 WKKNIVSATPS
+870 WKKNVVSATPS
-881 VKLSTSTY
+881 VKLSTSAY

-894 VKTPGV
+894 VKTPEV

-991 PKAKNLTSYKKTTL
+991 PKTKSLTSYKKTSL

-1018 RVRTYKKVGKT
+1018 RVRTYKKVGKA
-1029 KYYSGWSSAKS
+1029 KYYSSWSSAKS

>member
-26 EDGTAPADADA
+26 EDGTVPADADA
-37 SAKAATEQS
+37 SAKAATEQG
-46 VENNQAKGEDSV
+46 VENNQAKGKASV

-66 NELPIVP
+66 NELPIV
-73 IEPGEGTGEEK
+73 PGEGTGEEK
-84 KDETPASNAWEAT
+84 KDETPASNAWEAA
-97 DFTYGEWVI
+97 DFTYGEWAI
-106 DSNAMLCPSNDTEA
+106 DKNDMLCPSNDSEA

-125 IWVVTGLSDS
+125 VWVVTGLSDS

-150 KDPDGKKVQGVGKDA
+150 KDSDGKKVQGVGKEA

-184 DTNWDSNVKERGDFF
+184 DTNWDSSVKERGDFF
-199 IGNLAFQSND
+199 IGNLAFQGNN

-220 YVAPNG
+220 YVATNG
-226 FSKNP
+226 FSRNP

-254 IDTLNFPETTDFPLA
+254 IEKLNFSENTDFPLA
-269 IDNIAFFT
+269 IDNIAFFN

-295 AFRNNTGVE
+295 AFRSNTGVE

-316 GSYVDN
+316 GNYVDN

-334 PTEAWA
+334 PAEAWA
-340 EKPWCTAHFTF
+340 EKPWGTAHFAF

-370 TNLVLPDQTEAGED
+370 TNLVLPDQNAAGED

-390 GTYGVGTFGYTTAD
+390 GTNGVGTFGYKAAD

-439 HGVKAVEFPETLKTI
+439 HGVKEVEFPETLKTI

-467 SIPDSVTSVGSGA
+467 SLPDSVTSVGGGA
-480 FTNTEQATTHI
+480 FTNTEKATTHI
-491 EKVKLSKGMTTIPN
+491 EKVKLSKGMTAIPAG
-505 SMFTNQKIKNV
+505 MFTNQKVKNV
-516 EIPEGIKSIGSRA
+516 EIPEGIKTIGARA
-529 FAGNYV
+529 FAGNRV
-535 ETLKISGTVEEIDDY
+535 ETLKISGTVEKIDDY

-565 VKIIGKYAFQRT
+565 VKTIGRYAFQRT
-577 QEYIKATINKVVLH
+577 QDYIKATINKVILH

-596 IGKKAFYQTLTSECK
+596 IGKRAFYQTLTSECK
-611 SIDLPTTVNVLDA
+611 SIDLPTTVKVLDA
-624 AAFEGNAKVTL
+624 AAFEGNAKITL
-635 TSLVEDQVNATGDYT
+635 ISLVEDQANAKGDYT
-650 KVAAAGAGH
+650 KVVPQGKAH

-673 GKADAETARADKD
+673 GKADAETARTDKD
-686 GKLAELPTAAR
+686 GKLAELP
-697 DGYIFKG
+697 
-704 WFTAAEGGDAVTAD
+704 DAV
-718 TVFDKDTTV
+718 
-727 FAHWKAYSVVT
+727 
-738 FDAGEGK
+738 
-745 SDAETARADKDGKL
+745 
-759 AELPTAARDGYTF
+759 RDGYT
-772 EGWFTAAEGGEA
+772 
-784 VTADTVFDKDTT
+784 
-796 VFAHWKAYSVVTFD
+796 
-810 AGEGKSDAETA
+810 
-821 RADKDG
+821 
-827 KLAELPNAA
+827 
-836 RDGYIFEGWFTA
+836 FEGWFTA

-870 WKKNIVSATPS
+870 WKKNVVSATPN

-943 VSFKINPPKSA
+943 VSFKINPKGTSI
-954 VKKLKKGKKSFTVYV
+954 KHLKKGVRAFKPTW
-969 KKQSKQTSGYQV
+969 KKQTKQISGYQV
-981 QYSTSKKFKS
+981 QYSTKKNFKSAKIKTVSSKKKS
-991 PKAKNLTSYKKTTL
+991 TWVIKKKA
-1005 KVKKLKK
+1005 
-1012 HKKYYV
+1012 HKRYYV
-1018 RVRTYKKVGKT
+1018 RIRTYKKVGKA
-1029 KYYSGWSSAKS
+1029 KYYSSWSSAKS

>member
-46 VENNQAKGEDSV
+46 VENNQAKGKASV

-66 NELPIVP
+66 NELPIV
-73 IEPGEGTGEEK
+73 PGEGTGEEK
-84 KDETPASNAWEAT
+84 KDETPASNAWEAA
-97 DFTYGEWVI
+97 DFTYGEWAI
-106 DSNAMLCPSNDTEA
+106 DKNDMLCPSNDNEA

-125 IWVVTGLSDS
+125 VWVVTGLSDS

-150 KDPDGKKVQGVGKDA
+150 KDSDGKKVQDVGKEA

-184 DTNWDSNVKERGDFF
+184 DTNWDSSVKERGDFF
-199 IGNLAFQSND
+199 IGNLAFQGNN

-220 YVAPNG
+220 YVATNG
-226 FSKNP
+226 FSRNP

-254 IDTLNFPETTDFPLA
+254 IEKLNFSENTDFPLA
-269 IDNIAFFT
+269 IDNIAFFN

-295 AFRNNTGVE
+295 AFRSNTGVE

-316 GSYVDN
+316 GNYVDN

-334 PTEAWA
+334 PAEAWA
-340 EKPWCTAHFTF
+340 EKPWGTAHFTF

-370 TNLVLPDQTEAGED
+370 TNLVLPDQNAAGED
-384 VTAIGN
+384 VTAIGD
-390 GTYGVGTFGYTTAD
+390 GTNGVGTFGYKAAD

-439 HGVKAVEFPETLKTI
+439 HGVKAVVFPETLKTI

-467 SIPDSVTSVGSGA
+467 SLPDSVTSVGSGA
-480 FTNTEQATTHI
+480 FTNTEKATTHI
-491 EKVKLSKGMTTIPN
+491 EKVKLSKGMTAIPAG
-505 SMFTNQKIKNV
+505 MFTNQKVKNV
-516 EIPEGIKSIGSRA
+516 EIPEGIKTIGKRA
-529 FAGNYV
+529 FAGNRV
-535 ETLKISGTVEEIDDY
+535 ETLKLSGTVEKIDEY
-550 AFWNNQMKELEIPGN
+550 AFWNNQIKELEIPGN
-565 VKIIGKYAFQRT
+565 VKTIGRYAFQRT
-577 QEYIKATINKVVLH
+577 QDSIKASINKVVLH

-596 IGKKAFYQTLTSECK
+596 IGKQAFYQTLTSECK
-611 SIDLPTTVNVLDA
+611 SIDLPTTVKVLDA

-635 TSLVEDQVNATGDYT
+635 ISLVEDQVNAVGDYA
-650 KVAAAGAGH
+650 KVVAKGTAH
-659 EIVLVHKV
+659 EIVLIHKV

-673 GKADAETARADKD
+673 GKADAETARTDKD
-686 GKLAELPTAAR
+686 GKLAELP
-697 DGYIFKG
+697 G
-704 WFTAAEGGDAVTAD
+704 AV
-718 TVFDKDTTV
+718 
-727 FAHWKAYSVVT
+727 
-738 FDAGEGK
+738 
-745 SDAETARADKDGKL
+745 
-759 AELPTAARDGYTF
+759 RDGYTF
-772 EGWFTAAEGGEA
+772 EGWFTAAEGG
-784 VTADTVFDKDTT
+784 V
-796 VFAHWKAYSVVTFD
+796 
-810 AGEGKSDAETA
+810 
-821 RADKDG
+821 
-827 KLAELPNAA
+827 
-836 RDGYIFEGWFTA
+836 
-848 AEGGDAVT
+848 AVT

-870 WKKNIVSATPS
+870 WKKNVVSATPS
-881 VKLSTSTY
+881 VKLSTSAY

-991 PKAKNLTSYKKTTL
+991 PKTKSLTSYKKTSL

-1018 RVRTYKKVGKT
+1018 RVRTYKKVGKA
-1029 KYYSGWSSAKS
+1029 KYYSSWSSAKS

>member
-26 EDGTAPADADA
+26 EDGAAPADADA

-46 VENNQAKGEDSV
+46 LENDRAKGEASV

-66 NELPIVP
+66 NELPIV
-73 IEPGEGTGEEK
+73 PGEGTGEEK

-97 DFTYGEWVI
+97 DFTYGEWTI
-106 DSNAMLCPSNDTEA
+106 DTNDMLCPSDDTTA

-125 IWVVTGLSDS
+125 VWVVTGLSDS
-135 GKAKLENNKDLVIPA
+135 GKVKLENNKDLVIPE
-150 KDPDGKKVQGVGKDA
+150 KDPDGKKVQGVGANA
-165 FKKMGL
+165 FKSMGI
-171 TSVQF
+171 TSVKF
-176 PENVKTAN
+176 PENVKAAN

-199 IGNLAFQSND
+199 IGSLAFYANN
-209 LKEVTL
+209 LEEVNL

-220 YVAPNG
+220 YVARQA
-226 FSKNP
+226 FSKNA
-231 NLKEVTFP
+231 NLKKVTFS

-254 IDTLNFPETTDFPLA
+254 IEKLNFSETTDFPLA
-269 IDNIAFFT
+269 IDNMAFFK

-295 AFRNNTGVE
+295 AFRSNTGVE

-316 GSYVDN
+316 GNYVDN

-334 PTEAWA
+334 PAEAWA
-340 EKPWCTAHFTF
+340 EKPWGTAHFIF

-370 TNLVLPDQTEAGED
+370 TNLVLPDQTVAGED

-390 GTYGVGTFGYTTAD
+390 GKYGVGTFGYTAGD
-404 GTVYAPDSVKLPAK
+404 GTVYAPDSVKFPAK

-439 HGVKAVEFPETLKTI
+439 HGVKEVEFPETLKTI

-467 SIPDSVTSVGSGA
+467 SLPDSVTSVGSGA

-491 EKVKLSKGMTTIPN
+491 EKVKLSKGMTAIPA
-505 SMFTNQKIKNV
+505 SMFTNQKVKSV
-516 EIPEGIKSIGSRA
+516 EIPEGIKTIGARA

-535 ETLKISGTVEEIDDY
+535 ETLKLSGTVEKIDDY

-565 VKIIGKYAFQRT
+565 VKTIGRYAFQRT
-577 QEYIKATINKVVLH
+577 QDYIKASINKVILH

-596 IGKKAFYQTLTSECK
+596 IGKKAFYQTLTAECK
-611 SIDLPTTVNVLDA
+611 TIDLPTTVRVLDA
-624 AAFEGNAKVTL
+624 TAFEGNAPVTL
-635 TSLVEDQVNATGDYT
+635 ISVVEDQANAAGDYV
-650 KVAAAGAGH
+650 KVAVKGEGH

-673 GKADAETARADKD
+673 GKADAETARTDKD
-686 GKLAELPTAAR
+686 GKLAELP
-697 DGYIFKG
+697 G
-704 WFTAAEGGDAVTAD
+704 AV
-718 TVFDKDTTV
+718 
-727 FAHWKAYSVVT
+727 
-738 FDAGEGK
+738 
-745 SDAETARADKDGKL
+745 
-759 AELPTAARDGYTF
+759 RDGYT
-772 EGWFTAAEGGEA
+772 
-784 VTADTVFDKDTT
+784 
-796 VFAHWKAYSVVTFD
+796 
-810 AGEGKSDAETA
+810 
-821 RADKDG
+821 
-827 KLAELPNAA
+827 
-836 RDGYIFEGWFTA
+836 FEGWFTA

-870 WKKNIVSATPS
+870 WKKNVVSATPS
-881 VKLSTSTY
+881 VKLSTSAY

-914 SVSYGKGRKNV
+914 SVLYGKGRKNV

-991 PKAKNLTSYKKTTL
+991 PKTKSLTSYKKTKL

-1018 RVRTYKKVGKT
+1018 RVRTYKKVGKA
-1029 KYYSGWSSAKS
+1029 KYYSSWSSAKS

>member
-26 EDGTAPADADA
+26 EDGGAPADADA
-37 SAKAATEQS
+37 SAKTATEQS
-46 VENNQAKGEDSV
+46 VENNQAKGKASV

-66 NELPIVP
+66 NELPIV
-73 IEPGEGTGEEK
+73 PGEGTGEEK
-84 KDETPASNAWEAT
+84 KDETPASNAWEAA
-97 DFTYGEWVI
+97 DFTYGEWAI
-106 DSNAMLCPSNDTEA
+106 DKNDMVCPSNDTEA

-125 IWVVTGLSDS
+125 VWVVTGLSDS

-150 KDPDGKKVQGVGKDA
+150 KDSDGKKVQGVGKEA

-184 DTNWDSNVKERGDFF
+184 DTNWDSSVKERGDFF
-199 IGNLAFQSND
+199 IGNLAFQGND

-220 YVAPNG
+220 YVATNG
-226 FSKNP
+226 FSRNP

-254 IDTLNFPETTDFPLA
+254 IEKLNFSENTDFPLA
-269 IDNIAFFT
+269 IDNIAFFS

-316 GSYVDN
+316 GNYVDN
-322 NAYQKPFVGDAI
+322 NTYQKPFVGDAI
-334 PTEAWA
+334 PAEAWA
-340 EKPWCTAHFTF
+340 EKPWGTVHFTF

-370 TNLVLPDQTEAGED
+370 TNLVLPDQNAAGED

-390 GTYGVGTFGYTTAD
+390 GTNGVGTFGYKAAD
-404 GTVYAPDSVKLPAK
+404 DTVYAPDSVKLPAK

-430 VDTKTSEVK
+430 VDTKTYEVK
-439 HGVKAVEFPETLKTI
+439 HGVKAVVFPETLKTI

-467 SIPDSVTSVGSGA
+467 SLPDNVTSVGSGA
-480 FTNTEQATTHI
+480 FTNTEKATTHI
-491 EKVKLSKGMTTIPN
+491 EKVKLSKGMTAIPA
-505 SMFTNQKIKNV
+505 SMFTNQKVKNV
-516 EIPEGIKSIGSRA
+516 EIPEGIKTIGARA
-529 FAGNYV
+529 FAGNCV
-535 ETLKISGTVEEIDDY
+535 ETLKISGTVEKIDDY

-565 VKIIGKYAFQRT
+565 VKTIGRYAFQRT
-577 QEYIKATINKVVLH
+577 QEYIKPTINKVVLH

-611 SIDLPTTVNVLDA
+611 SIDLPTTVKVLDA

-635 TSLVEDQVNATGDYT
+635 ISLVEDQVNAVGDYA
-650 KVAAAGAGH
+650 KVVAKGTAH

-667 TFDAGE
+667 TFNAGE
-673 GKADAETARADKD
+673 GKADAETARTDKD
-686 GKLAELPTAAR
+686 GKLAELP
-697 DGYIFKG
+697 G
-704 WFTAAEGGDAVTAD
+704 
-718 TVFDKDTTV
+718 
-727 FAHWKAYSVVT
+727 
-738 FDAGEGK
+738 
-745 SDAETARADKDGKL
+745 
-759 AELPTAARDGYTF
+759 AARDGYTF
-772 EGWFTAAEGGEA
+772 EGWFTAAEGGD
-784 VTADTVFDKDTT
+784 V
-796 VFAHWKAYSVVTFD
+796 
-810 AGEGKSDAETA
+810 
-821 RADKDG
+821 
-827 KLAELPNAA
+827 
-836 RDGYIFEGWFTA
+836 
-848 AEGGDAVT
+848 VT

-870 WKKNIVSATPS
+870 WKKNVVSATPS
-881 VKLSTSTY
+881 VKLSTSKY

-894 VKTPGV
+894 VKKPSV
-900 KVSVNGTVLTKDNY
+900 KVYVKGKALSKDNY

-943 VSFKINPPKSA
+943 VSFKINPKGTSI
-954 VKKLKKGKKSFTVYV
+954 KHLKKGVRAFKPTW
-969 KKQSKQTSGYQV
+969 KKQTRQISGYQV
-981 QYSTSKKFKS
+981 QYSTKKNFKSAKIKAVSSKKKS
-991 PKAKNLTSYKKTTL
+991 TWVIKKKA
-1005 KVKKLKK
+1005 
-1012 HKKYYV
+1012 HKRYYV
-1018 RVRTYKKVGKT
+1018 RIRTYKKVGKA
-1029 KYYSGWSSAKS
+1029 KYYSSWSSAKS

>member
-46 VENNQAKGEDSV
+46 VENNQAKGKASV

-73 IEPGEGTGEEK
+73 GEGIGEEK
-84 KDETPASNAWEAT
+84 KDETPASNAWEAA

-106 DSNAMLCPSNDTEA
+106 GGTDKICPSNDTEA

-125 IWVVTGLSDS
+125 VWVVTGLSDS

-150 KDPDGKKVQGVGKDA
+150 KDPNGKKVQGVGENA
-165 FKKMGL
+165 FKSMGIK
-171 TSVQF
+171 SVKF

-199 IGNLAFQSND
+199 IGGLAFQSNN
-209 LKEVTL
+209 LEEVTL

-220 YVAPNG
+220 YLARQA
-226 FSKNP
+226 FAKNA
-231 NLKEVTFP
+231 NLKKVTFP
-239 STIKLIGNSAFAACA
+239 STIKMLASGAFGSCA
-254 IDTLNFPETTDFPLA
+254 IESLNFPETTDFPLV
-269 IDNIAFFT
+269 IDNGAFMV

-285 PDKTEKVTNM
+285 PDKTEKVSKQ
-295 AFRNNTGVE
+295 AFIKNTGVE
-304 NGIVHLYIPKTK
+304 NGTVYLYIPKTK

-334 PTEAWA
+334 PAEAWA
-340 EKPWCTAHFTF
+340 EKPWGTAHFIF

-370 TNLVLPDQTEAGED
+370 TNLVLPDQNAAGED
-384 VTAIGN
+384 ITAIGN
-390 GTYGVGTFGYTTAD
+390 GTVGVGTFGYKTAD
-404 GTVYAPDSVKLPAK
+404 GTVYSPDSVKLPAK

-439 HGVKAVEFPETLKTI
+439 HGVKEVEFPETLKTI

-467 SIPDSVTSVGSGA
+467 SLPDSVTSVGSGA

-491 EKVKLSKGMTTIPN
+491 GKVKLSKGMTAIPA

-516 EIPEGIKSIGSRA
+516 EIPEGIKSIGRMA

-535 ETLKISGTVEEIDDY
+535 ETLKISGTVESIGES
-550 AFWNNQMKELEIPGN
+550 AFVNNQMKKLEIPGN
-565 VKIIGKYAFQRT
+565 VKTIGRYAFQRT
-577 QEYIKATINKVVLH
+577 QKYIEATINKVVLH

-611 SIDLPTTVNVLDA
+611 SIDLPTTVKVLDA

-635 TSLVEDQVNATGDYT
+635 ISLVEDQVNAKGDYT
-650 KVAAAGAGH
+650 KVVAKGTAH
-659 EIVLVHKV
+659 EIVLVRKV

-673 GKADAETARADKD
+673 GKADIASVRTDKD
-686 GKLAELPTAAR
+686 GKLAELPSAT
-697 DGYIFKG
+697 
-704 WFTAAEGGDAVTAD
+704 
-718 TVFDKDTTV
+718 
-727 FAHWKAYSVVT
+727 
-738 FDAGEGK
+738 
-745 SDAETARADKDGKL
+745 
-759 AELPTAARDGYTF
+759 RDGYT
-772 EGWFTAAEGGEA
+772 
-784 VTADTVFDKDTT
+784 
-796 VFAHWKAYSVVTFD
+796 
-810 AGEGKSDAETA
+810 
-821 RADKDG
+821 
-827 KLAELPNAA
+827 
-836 RDGYIFEGWFTA
+836 FEGWFTA

-870 WKKNIVSATPS
+870 WKKNVVSATPS

-894 VKTPGV
+894 VKTPSV

-991 PKAKNLTSYKKTTL
+991 PKAKSLTSYKKTKL
-1005 KVKKLKK
+1005 KIKKLKK

-1029 KYYSGWSSAKS
+1029 KYCSSWSSAKS
-1040 VKTK
+1040 VKTKSFIEQLVVLKNSNRSPRLRKVPESGNFAIKGNLWYHST

>member
-1 MDKKQSLAFLLSA
+1 MNHERRITMDKKQSLAFLLSA

-46 VENNQAKGEDSV
+46 VENNQAKGKASV

-73 IEPGEGTGEEK
+73 GEGTGEEK
-84 KDETPASNAWEAT
+84 KDEPPASNAWEAT
-97 DFTYGEWVI
+97 DFTYGEWAI
-106 DSNAMLCPSNDTEA
+106 DKNDMLCPSNDSEA

-125 IWVVTGLSDS
+125 VWVVTGLSDS

-150 KDPDGKKVQGVGKDA
+150 KDSDGKKVQGVGKEA

-176 PENVKTAN
+176 PENVKTDN
-184 DTNWDSNVKERGDFF
+184 DTNWDSSVKERGDFF
-199 IGNLAFQSND
+199 IGNLAFQGNN

-220 YVAPNG
+220 YVATNG
-226 FSKNP
+226 FSRNP

-254 IDTLNFPETTDFPLA
+254 IEKLNFSENTDFPLA
-269 IDNIAFFT
+269 IDNIAFFN

-295 AFRNNTGVE
+295 AFRSNTGVE

-316 GSYVDN
+316 GNYVDN

-334 PTEAWA
+334 PAEAWA
-340 EKPWCTAHFTF
+340 EKPWGTAHFIF

-370 TNLVLPDQTEAGED
+370 TNLVLPDQNAAGED

-390 GTYGVGTFGYTTAD
+390 GTNGVGTFGYKAAD

-439 HGVKAVEFPETLKTI
+439 HGVKAVVFPETLKTI

-467 SIPDSVTSVGSGA
+467 SLPDSVTSVGSGA
-480 FTNTEQATTHI
+480 FTNTEKATTHI
-491 EKVKLSKGMTTIPN
+491 EKVKLSKGMTAIPAG
-505 SMFTNQKIKNV
+505 MFTNQKVKNV
-516 EIPEGIKSIGSRA
+516 EIPEGIKTIGARA
-529 FAGNYV
+529 FAGNRV
-535 ETLKISGTVEEIDDY
+535 ETLKISGTVEKIDDY

-565 VKIIGKYAFQRT
+565 VKTIGKYAFQRT
-577 QEYIKATINKVVLH
+577 QDSIKASIDKVVLH

-596 IGKKAFYQTLTSECK
+596 IGKRAFYQTLTSECK
-611 SIDLPTTVNVLDA
+611 SIDLPTTVKVLDA

-635 TSLVEDQVNATGDYT
+635 ISLVEDQVNAKGDYT
-650 KVAAAGAGH
+650 KVVAKGTAH

-673 GKADAETARADKD
+673 GKADAETAR
-686 GKLAELPTAAR
+686 T
-697 DGYIFKG
+697 
-704 WFTAAEGGDAVTAD
+704 
-718 TVFDKDTTV
+718 
-727 FAHWKAYSVVT
+727 
-738 FDAGEGK
+738 
-745 SDAETARADKDGKL
+745 
-759 AELPTAARDGYTF
+759 
-772 EGWFTAAEGGEA
+772 
-784 VTADTVFDKDTT
+784 
-796 VFAHWKAYSVVTFD
+796 
-810 AGEGKSDAETA
+810 
-821 RADKDG
+821 DKDG
-827 KLAELPNAA
+827 KLAELPNAV
-836 RDGYIFEGWFTA
+836 RDGYTFEGWFTA

-856 ADTVFDKDTTVFAH
+856 ADTVFDKDITVFAH
-870 WKKNIVSATPS
+870 WKKNVVSATPS

-991 PKAKNLTSYKKTTL
+991 PKAKSLTSYKKTKL

-1018 RVRTYKKVGKT
+1018 RVRTYKKVGKA
-1029 KYYSGWSSAKS
+1029 KYYSSWSSAKS

>member
-1 MDKKQSLAFLLSA
+1 M
-14 MMVATPF
+14 
-21 SAFAA
+21 
-26 EDGTAPADADA
+26 
-37 SAKAATEQS
+37 
-46 VENNQAKGEDSV
+46 
-58 QEDAQLDE
+58 
-66 NELPIVP
+66 
-73 IEPGEGTGEEK
+73 
-84 KDETPASNAWEAT
+84 
-97 DFTYGEWVI
+97 
-106 DSNAMLCPSNDTEA
+106 
-120 YLKTT
+120 
-125 IWVVTGLSDS
+125 
-135 GKAKLENNKDLVIPA
+135 IPA
-150 KDPDGKKVQGVGKDA
+150 KDPDGKKVQGVGKEA

-184 DTNWDSNVKERGDFF
+184 DTNWDSSVKERGDFF
-199 IGNLAFQSND
+199 IGNLAFQGND

-220 YVAPNG
+220 YVATNG
-226 FSKNP
+226 FSRNP

-254 IDTLNFPETTDFPLA
+254 IEKLNFSENTDFPLA
-269 IDNIAFFT
+269 IDNIAFFK

-295 AFRNNTGVE
+295 AFRDNTGVE

-316 GSYVDN
+316 GNYVDN

-334 PTEAWA
+334 PAEAWA
-340 EKPWCTAHFTF
+340 EKPWGTAHFTF

-370 TNLVLPDQTEAGED
+370 TNLVLPDQNAAGED
-384 VTAIGN
+384 ITAIGN
-390 GTYGVGTFGYTTAD
+390 GTNGVGTFGYKATD
-404 GTVYAPDSVKLPAK
+404 DTVYAPDSVKLPAK

-430 VDTKTSEVK
+430 VDTKTYEVK
-439 HGVKAVEFPETLKTI
+439 HGVKAVVFPETLKTI

-467 SIPDSVTSVGSGA
+467 SLPDNVTSVGSGA

-491 EKVKLSKGMTTIPN
+491 EKVKLSKGMTAIPA
-505 SMFTNQKIKNV
+505 SMFTNQKVKNV
-516 EIPEGIKSIGSRA
+516 EIPEGIKTIGARA
-529 FAGNYV
+529 FAGNRV
-535 ETLKISGTVEEIDDY
+535 ETLKISGTVEKIDDY

-565 VKIIGKYAFQRT
+565 VKTIGRYAFQRT
-577 QEYIKATINKVVLH
+577 QEYIKPTINKVILH

-611 SIDLPTTVNVLDA
+611 SIDLPTTVKVLDA

-635 TSLVEDQVNATGDYT
+635 ISLVEDQVNAVGDYA
-650 KVAAAGAGH
+650 KVVAKGTAH

-667 TFDAGE
+667 TFNAGE
-673 GKADAETARADKD
+673 GKADAETAR
-686 GKLAELPTAAR
+686 T
-697 DGYIFKG
+697 
-704 WFTAAEGGDAVTAD
+704 
-718 TVFDKDTTV
+718 
-727 FAHWKAYSVVT
+727 
-738 FDAGEGK
+738 
-745 SDAETARADKDGKL
+745 
-759 AELPTAARDGYTF
+759 
-772 EGWFTAAEGGEA
+772 
-784 VTADTVFDKDTT
+784 
-796 VFAHWKAYSVVTFD
+796 
-810 AGEGKSDAETA
+810 
-821 RADKDG
+821 DKDG

-836 RDGYIFEGWFTA
+836 RDGYTFEGWFTA

-870 WKKNIVSATPS
+870 WKKNVVSATPS
-881 VKLSTSTY
+881 VKLSTSAY

-943 VSFKINPPKSA
+943 VSFKINPKGTSI
-954 VKKLKKGKKSFTVYV
+954 KHLKKGVRAFKPTW
-969 KKQSKQTSGYQV
+969 KKQTRQISGYQV
-981 QYSTSKKFKS
+981 QYSTKKNFKSAKIKAVSSKKKS
-991 PKAKNLTSYKKTTL
+991 TWVIKKKA
-1005 KVKKLKK
+1005 
-1012 HKKYYV
+1012 HKRYYV
-1018 RVRTYKKVGKT
+1018 RIRTYKKVGKA
-1029 KYYSGWSSAKS
+1029 KYYSSWSSAKS

>member
-26 EDGTAPADADA
+26 EDGGAPADADA

-46 VENNQAKGEDSV
+46 VENNQAKGKASV

-66 NELPIVP
+66 NELPIV
-73 IEPGEGTGEEK
+73 PGEGTGEEK

-97 DFTYGEWVI
+97 DFTYGAWEI
-106 DSNAMLCPSNDTEA
+106 GKNDMLCPSNDTEA
-120 YLKTT
+120 YLKAT

-150 KDPDGKKVQGVGKDA
+150 KDPDGKKVQGVGKEA

-184 DTNWDSNVKERGDFF
+184 DTNWDSNVKDRGDFF
-199 IGNLAFQSND
+199 IGNLAFQSNN

-220 YVAPNG
+220 YVATNG
-226 FSKNP
+226 FSRNP

-316 GSYVDN
+316 GNYVDN

-334 PTEAWA
+334 PAEAWA
-340 EKPWCTAHFTF
+340 EKPWGTAHFTF
-351 DGTTITGLSES
+351 EGTTITGLSES

-370 TNLVLPDQTEAGED
+370 TNLVLPDQTAAGED
-384 VTAIGN
+384 VIAIGN
-390 GTYGVGTFGYTTAD
+390 GSNGVGTFGYKVAD

-430 VDTKTSEVK
+430 LDLATGDVI
-439 HGVKAVEFPETLKTI
+439 HGVKAVEFPATLKTI
-454 GNTAF
+454 GNAAF

-467 SIPDSVTSVGSGA
+467 SLPDSVTSVSGGA
-480 FTNTEQATTHI
+480 FTNTEKASVHI
-491 EKVKLSKGMTTIPN
+491 EKVKLSKGMTAIPA

-516 EIPEGIKSIGSRA
+516 EIPEGIKTIGSRA
-529 FAGNYV
+529 FAGNRV
-535 ETLKISGTVEEIDDY
+535 ETLKISDTVEKIDDY
-550 AFWNNQMKELEIPGN
+550 AFWNNQMKELEIPGS
-565 VKIIGKYAFQRT
+565 VKTIGKFAFQRT

-596 IGKKAFYQTLTSECK
+596 IGKQAFYQTLTSECK
-611 SIDLPTTVNVLDA
+611 SIDLPTTVKVLDA
-624 AAFEGNAKVTL
+624 AAFKGNAKVTL
-635 TSLVEDQVNATGDYT
+635 TSLVEDQVNAKGDYA
-650 KVAAAGAGH
+650 KVAAKGEGH

-673 GKADAETARADKD
+673 GKADAETAR
-686 GKLAELPTAAR
+686 T
-697 DGYIFKG
+697 
-704 WFTAAEGGDAVTAD
+704 
-718 TVFDKDTTV
+718 
-727 FAHWKAYSVVT
+727 
-738 FDAGEGK
+738 
-745 SDAETARADKDGKL
+745 
-759 AELPTAARDGYTF
+759 
-772 EGWFTAAEGGEA
+772 
-784 VTADTVFDKDTT
+784 
-796 VFAHWKAYSVVTFD
+796 
-810 AGEGKSDAETA
+810 
-821 RADKDG
+821 DKDG
-827 KLAELPNAA
+827 KLAELPNAV
-836 RDGYIFEGWFTA
+836 RDGYTFEGWFTA

-870 WKKNIVSATPS
+870 WKKNIVNATPS

-991 PKAKNLTSYKKTTL
+991 PKAKNLTSYKKTKL

-1029 KYYSGWSSAKS
+1029 KYYSSWSSAKS

>member
-46 VENNQAKGEDSV
+46 VENNQAKGKASV

-66 NELPIVP
+66 NELPIV
-73 IEPGEGTGEEK
+73 PGEGTGEEK
-84 KDETPASNAWEAT
+84 KDETPASNAWEAA
-97 DFTYGEWVI
+97 DFTYGEWAI
-106 DSNAMLCPSNDTEA
+106 DKNDMLCPSNDNEA

-125 IWVVTGLSDS
+125 VWVVTGLSDS

-150 KDPDGKKVQGVGKDA
+150 KDSDGKKVQGVGKEA

-184 DTNWDSNVKERGDFF
+184 DTNWDSSVKERGDFF
-199 IGNLAFQSND
+199 IGNLAFQGNN

-220 YVAPNG
+220 YVATNG
-226 FSKNP
+226 FSRNP

-254 IDTLNFPETTDFPLA
+254 IEKLNFSENTDFPLA
-269 IDNIAFFT
+269 IDNIAFFN

-295 AFRNNTGVE
+295 AFRSNTGVE

-316 GSYVDN
+316 GNYVDN

-334 PTEAWA
+334 PAEAWA
-340 EKPWCTAHFTF
+340 EKPWGTAHFTF

-370 TNLVLPDQTEAGED
+370 TNLVLPDQNAAGED

-390 GTYGVGTFGYTTAD
+390 GTNGVGTFGYKAAD
-404 GTVYAPDSVKLPAK
+404 GTVYAPDFVKLPAK

-439 HGVKAVEFPETLKTI
+439 HGVKAVVFPETLKTI

-467 SIPDSVTSVGSGA
+467 SLPDSVTSVGSGA

-491 EKVKLSKGMTTIPN
+491 EKVKLSKGMTAIPV
-505 SMFTNQKIKNV
+505 SMFTNQKVKNV
-516 EIPEGIKSIGSRA
+516 EIPEGIKTIGKRA
-529 FAGNYV
+529 FAGNRV
-535 ETLKISGTVEEIDDY
+535 ETLKLSGTVEKIDEY
-550 AFWNNQMKELEIPGN
+550 AFWNNQIKELEIPGN
-565 VKIIGKYAFQRT
+565 VKTIGRYAFQRT
-577 QEYIKATINKVVLH
+577 QDSIKASINKVVLH

-596 IGKKAFYQTLTSECK
+596 IGKQAFYQTLTSECK
-611 SIDLPTTVNVLDA
+611 SIDLPTTVKVLDA

-635 TSLVEDQVNATGDYT
+635 ISLVEDQVNAVGDYA
-650 KVAAAGAGH
+650 KVVAKGTAH
-659 EIVLVHKV
+659 EIVLIHKV

-673 GKADAETARADKD
+673 GKADAETARTDKD
-686 GKLAELPTAAR
+686 GKLAELP
-697 DGYIFKG
+697 G
-704 WFTAAEGGDAVTAD
+704 AV
-718 TVFDKDTTV
+718 
-727 FAHWKAYSVVT
+727 
-738 FDAGEGK
+738 
-745 SDAETARADKDGKL
+745 
-759 AELPTAARDGYTF
+759 RDGYT
-772 EGWFTAAEGGEA
+772 
-784 VTADTVFDKDTT
+784 
-796 VFAHWKAYSVVTFD
+796 
-810 AGEGKSDAETA
+810 
-821 RADKDG
+821 
-827 KLAELPNAA
+827 
-836 RDGYIFEGWFTA
+836 FEGWFTA

-870 WKKNIVSATPS
+870 WKKNVVSATPS

-889 TYNGK
+889 TYNEK

-943 VSFKINPPKSA
+943 VSFKINPSKSA
-954 VKKLKKGKKSFTVYV
+954 IKKLKKGKKSFTVYV
-969 KKQSKQTSGYQV
+969 KKKSKQTSGYQV

-991 PKAKNLTSYKKTTL
+991 PKTKSLTSYKKTSL

-1018 RVRTYKKVGKT
+1018 RVRTYKKVGKA
-1029 KYYSGWSSAKS
+1029 KYYSSWSSAKS

>member
-26 EDGTAPADADA
+26 EDGTAPADVDA

-46 VENNQAKGEDSV
+46 VENNQAKGKASV

-66 NELPIVP
+66 NELPIV
-73 IEPGEGTGEEK
+73 PGEGTGEEK

-97 DFTYGEWVI
+97 DFTYGEWTI
-106 DSNAMLCPSNDTEA
+106 DSNAMLCPSNDTKA

-125 IWVVTGLSDS
+125 VWVVTGLSDS
-135 GKAKLENNKDLVIPA
+135 GKAKLENNKDLVIPE
-150 KDPDGKKVQGVGKDA
+150 KDPTGKKVQGVGKDA

-176 PENVKTAN
+176 PENVKTSN
-184 DTNWDSNVKERGDFF
+184 DTNWDSSVKERGDFF
-199 IGNLAFQSND
+199 IGNLAFQGND

-231 NLKEVTFP
+231 NLKKVTFP

-254 IDTLNFPETTDFPLA
+254 IEKLNFSENTDFPLA
-269 IDNIAFFT
+269 IDNIAFFN

-295 AFRNNTGVE
+295 AFRSNTGVE

-316 GSYVDN
+316 GNYVDN

-334 PTEAWA
+334 PAEAWA
-340 EKPWCTAHFTF
+340 EKPWGTAHFAF

-370 TNLVLPDQTEAGED
+370 TNLVLPDQNAAGED

-390 GTYGVGTFGYTTAD
+390 GTNGVGTFGYKAAD

-439 HGVKAVEFPETLKTI
+439 HGVKAVVFPETLKTI

-467 SIPDSVTSVGSGA
+467 SLPDSVTSVGSGA
-480 FTNTEQATTHI
+480 FTNTEKATTHI
-491 EKVKLSKGMTTIPN
+491 EKVKLSKGMTAIPAG
-505 SMFTNQKIKNV
+505 MFTNQRVKNV
-516 EIPEGIKSIGSRA
+516 EIPEGIKTIGVRA
-529 FAGNYV
+529 FAGNRV
-535 ETLKISGTVEEIDDY
+535 ETLKISGTVEKIDTY
-550 AFWNNQMKELEIPGN
+550 AFWNNQLKELEIPGN
-565 VKIIGKYAFQRT
+565 VKTIGNSAFQRT

-591 EGLES
+591 EGLEG
-596 IGKKAFYQTLTSECK
+596 IGKKAFYQALTSECK
-611 SIDLPTTVNVLDA
+611 SIDLPTTVKVLDA

-635 TSLVEDQVNATGDYT
+635 ISLVEDQVNAKGDYT
-650 KVAAAGAGH
+650 KVVPQGKAH

-673 GKADAETARADKD
+673 GKADAETARTDKD
-686 GKLAELPTAAR
+686 GKLAELPAA
-697 DGYIFKG
+697 
-704 WFTAAEGGDAVTAD
+704 V
-718 TVFDKDTTV
+718 
-727 FAHWKAYSVVT
+727 
-738 FDAGEGK
+738 
-745 SDAETARADKDGKL
+745 
-759 AELPTAARDGYTF
+759 RDGYTF
-772 EGWFTAAEGGEA
+772 EGWFTAAEGG
-784 VTADTVFDKDTT
+784 
-796 VFAHWKAYSVVTFD
+796 
-810 AGEGKSDAETA
+810 
-821 RADKDG
+821 
-827 KLAELPNAA
+827 
-836 RDGYIFEGWFTA
+836 
-848 AEGGDAVT
+848 DAVT
-856 ADTVFDKDTTVFAH
+856 AETVFDKDTTVFAH
-870 WKKNIVSATPS
+870 WKKNVVSATPN

-1018 RVRTYKKVGKT
+1018 RVRTYKKVGKA
-1029 KYYSGWSSAKS
+1029 KYYSSWSSAKS

>member
-26 EDGTAPADADA
+26 EDGTAPADDDA

-46 VENNQAKGEDSV
+46 VENNQAKGKASV

-66 NELPIVP
+66 NELPIV
-73 IEPGEGTGEEK
+73 PGEGTGEEK

-97 DFTYGEWVI
+97 DFTYGEWAI
-106 DSNAMLCPSNDTEA
+106 DKNDMLCPSNDNEA

-125 IWVVTGLSDS
+125 VWVVTGLSDS

-150 KDPDGKKVQGVGKDA
+150 KDSDGKKVQGVGKEA

-184 DTNWDSNVKERGDFF
+184 DTNWDSSVKERGDFF
-199 IGNLAFQSND
+199 IGNLAFQGNN

-220 YVAPNG
+220 YVATNG
-226 FSKNP
+226 FSRNP

-254 IDTLNFPETTDFPLA
+254 IEKLNFSENTDFPLA
-269 IDNIAFFT
+269 IDNIAFFN

-285 PDKTEKVTNM
+285 PDKTEKVSKQ
-295 AFRNNTGVE
+295 AFMKNTGME
-304 NGIVHLYIPKTK
+304 NGTVHLYIPTTK

-322 NAYQKPFVGDAI
+322 NAYQQPFVGDAI
-334 PTEAWA
+334 PAEAWA
-340 EKPWCTAHFTF
+340 EKPWGTAHFAF

-370 TNLVLPDQTEAGED
+370 TNLVLPDQNAAGED

-390 GTYGVGTFGYTTAD
+390 GTNGVGTFGYKAAD

-439 HGVKAVEFPETLKTI
+439 HGVKEVEFPETLKTI

-467 SIPDSVTSVGSGA
+467 SLPDSVTSVGSGA
-480 FTNTEQATTHI
+480 FTNTEKATTHI
-491 EKVKLSKGMTTIPN
+491 EKVKLSKGMTAIPAG
-505 SMFTNQKIKNV
+505 MFTNQKVKNV
-516 EIPEGIKSIGSRA
+516 EIPEGIKTIGKRA
-529 FAGNYV
+529 FAGNRV
-535 ETLKISGTVEEIDDY
+535 ETLKLSGTVEKIDEY
-550 AFWNNQMKELEIPGN
+550 AFWNNQIKELEIPGN
-565 VKIIGKYAFQRT
+565 VKTIGRYAFQRT
-577 QEYIKATINKVVLH
+577 QDSIKASINKVVLH

-596 IGKKAFYQTLTSECK
+596 IGKQAFYQTLTSECK
-611 SIDLPTTVNVLDA
+611 SIDLPTTVKVLDA

-635 TSLVEDQVNATGDYT
+635 ISLVEDQVNAVGDYA
-650 KVAAAGAGH
+650 KVVAKGTAH
-659 EIVLVHKV
+659 EIVLIHKV

-673 GKADAETARADKD
+673 GKADAETARTDKD
-686 GKLAELPTAAR
+686 GKLAELP
-697 DGYIFKG
+697 G
-704 WFTAAEGGDAVTAD
+704 
-718 TVFDKDTTV
+718 
-727 FAHWKAYSVVT
+727 
-738 FDAGEGK
+738 
-745 SDAETARADKDGKL
+745 
-759 AELPTAARDGYTF
+759 AARDGYTF
-772 EGWFTAAEGGEA
+772 EGWFTAAEGGD
-784 VTADTVFDKDTT
+784 V
-796 VFAHWKAYSVVTFD
+796 
-810 AGEGKSDAETA
+810 
-821 RADKDG
+821 
-827 KLAELPNAA
+827 
-836 RDGYIFEGWFTA
+836 
-848 AEGGDAVT
+848 VT

-870 WKKNIVSATPS
+870 WKKNVVSATPS
-881 VKLSTSTY
+881 VKLSTSAY

-991 PKAKNLTSYKKTTL
+991 PKTKSLTSYKKTSL

-1018 RVRTYKKVGKT
+1018 RVRTYKKVGKA
-1029 KYYSGWSSAKS
+1029 KYYSSWSSAKS

>member
-26 EDGTAPADADA
+26 EDGGAPADADA

-46 VENNQAKGEDSV
+46 VENNQEKGKASV

-73 IEPGEGTGEEK
+73 GEGTGEEK
-84 KDETPASNAWEAT
+84 KDEPPASNAWEAT
-97 DFTYGEWVI
+97 DFI
-106 DSNAMLCPSNDTEA
+106 
-120 YLKTT
+120 
-125 IWVVTGLSDS
+125 
-135 GKAKLENNKDLVIPA
+135 
-150 KDPDGKKVQGVGKDA
+150 
-165 FKKMGL
+165 
-171 TSVQF
+171 
-176 PENVKTAN
+176 
-184 DTNWDSNVKERGDFF
+184 
-199 IGNLAFQSND
+199 
-209 LKEVTL
+209 
-215 PEGVF
+215 
-220 YVAPNG
+220 
-226 FSKNP
+226 
-231 NLKEVTFP
+231 
-239 STIKLIGNSAFAACA
+239 
-254 IDTLNFPETTDFPLA
+254 
-269 IDNIAFFT
+269 
-277 NKIKSVWL
+277 
-285 PDKTEKVTNM
+285 
-295 AFRNNTGVE
+295 
-304 NGIVHLYIPKTK
+304 
-316 GSYVDN
+316 
-322 NAYQKPFVGDAI
+322 
-334 PTEAWA
+334 
-340 EKPWCTAHFTF
+340 F

-370 TNLVLPDQTEAGED
+370 TNLVLPDQNAAGED
-384 VTAIGN
+384 ITAIGN
-390 GTYGVGTFGYTTAD
+390 GTVGVGTFGYKTAD

-418 LESIGNFAFSAV
+418 LEIIGNFAFSAV

-439 HGVKAVEFPETLKTI
+439 HGVKAVVFPETLKTI
-454 GNTAF
+454 GNAAF

-467 SIPDSVTSVGSGA
+467 SLPDSVTSVGSGA
-480 FTNTEQATTHI
+480 FTNMEQATTHI
-491 EKVKLSKGMTTIPN
+491 EKVKLSKGMTAIPA
-505 SMFTNQKIKNV
+505 SMFTNQKIKTV
-516 EIPEGIKSIGSRA
+516 EIPEGIKSIGRMA

-535 ETLKISGTVEEIDDY
+535 ETLKISGTVESIGES
-550 AFWNNQMKELEIPGN
+550 AFVNNQMKKLEIPGN
-565 VKIIGKYAFQRT
+565 VKTIGRYAFQRT
-577 QEYIKATINKVVLH
+577 QKYIEATINKVVLH

-611 SIDLPTTVNVLDA
+611 SIDLPTTVKVLDA

-635 TSLVEDQVNATGDYT
+635 TSLVEDQVNAKGNYT
-650 KVAAAGAGH
+650 KVVPQGKAH

-673 GKADAETARADKD
+673 GKTDAETARPDKD
-686 GKLAELPTAAR
+686 GKLAELPGAAR
-697 DGYIFKG
+697 DGYTFEG

-727 FAHWKAYSVVT
+727 FAHWKAYPVVT

-745 SDAETARADKDGKL
+745 ADAETARTDKDGKL
-759 AELPTAARDGYTF
+759 AELPGAARDGYT
-772 EGWFTAAEGGEA
+772 
-784 VTADTVFDKDTT
+784 
-796 VFAHWKAYSVVTFD
+796 
-810 AGEGKSDAETA
+810 
-821 RADKDG
+821 
-827 KLAELPNAA
+827 
-836 RDGYIFEGWFTA
+836 FEGWFTA

-870 WKKNIVSATPS
+870 WKKNVVSATPS
-881 VKLSTSTY
+881 VKLSTSAC

-991 PKAKNLTSYKKTTL
+991 PKTKSLTSYKKTGL

-1018 RVRTYKKVGKT
+1018 RVRTYKKVGKA
-1029 KYYSGWSSAKS
+1029 KYYSSWSSAKS

>member
-46 VENNQAKGEDSV
+46 LENDRAKGDASV

-66 NELPIVP
+66 NELPIV
-73 IEPGEGTGEEK
+73 PGEGTGEEK

-97 DFTYGEWVI
+97 DFTYGEWTI
-106 DSNAMLCPSNDTEA
+106 DHNDMLCPSNDTNA

-125 IWVVTGLSDS
+125 VWVVTGLSDS
-135 GKAKLENNKDLVIPA
+135 GKVKLENNKDLVIPE
-150 KDPDGKKVQGVGKDA
+150 KDPDGKKVQGVGANA
-165 FKKMGL
+165 FKSMGI
-171 TSVQF
+171 TSVKF
-176 PENVKTAN
+176 PENVKAAN

-199 IGNLAFQSND
+199 IGSLAFYANN
-209 LKEVTL
+209 LEEVNL

-220 YVAPNG
+220 YVARQA
-226 FSKNP
+226 FSKNA
-231 NLKEVTFP
+231 NLKKVTFS

-254 IDTLNFPETTDFPLA
+254 IEKLNFSETTDFPLA
-269 IDNIAFFT
+269 IDNMAFFK

-295 AFRNNTGVE
+295 AFRSNTGVE

-316 GSYVDN
+316 GNYVDN

-334 PTEAWA
+334 PAEAWA
-340 EKPWCTAHFTF
+340 EKPWGTAHFIF

-370 TNLVLPDQTEAGED
+370 TNLVLPDQTAAGED

-390 GTYGVGTFGYTTAD
+390 GKYGVGTFGYTAGD
-404 GTVYAPDSVKLPAK
+404 GTVYAPDSVKFPAK

-439 HGVKAVEFPETLKTI
+439 HGVKEVEFPETLKTI

-467 SIPDSVTSVGSGA
+467 SLPDSVTSVGSGA

-491 EKVKLSKGMTTIPN
+491 EKVKLSKGMTAIPA
-505 SMFTNQKIKNV
+505 SMFTNQKVKSV
-516 EIPEGIKSIGSRA
+516 EIPEGIKTIGARA

-535 ETLKISGTVEEIDDY
+535 ETLKLSGTVEKIDDY

-565 VKIIGKYAFQRT
+565 VKTIGRYAFQRT
-577 QEYIKATINKVVLH
+577 QDYIKASINKVILH

-596 IGKKAFYQTLTSECK
+596 IGKKAFYQTLTAECK
-611 SIDLPTTVNVLDA
+611 TIDLPTTVRVLDA
-624 AAFEGNAKVTL
+624 TAFEGNAPVTL
-635 TSLVEDQVNATGDYT
+635 ISVVEDQANAAGDYV
-650 KVAAAGAGH
+650 KVAVKGEGH
-659 EIVLVHKV
+659 EIVLVRKV

-673 GKADAETARADKD
+673 GKADIASVRTDKD
-686 GKLAELPTAAR
+686 GKLAELPTA
-697 DGYIFKG
+697 
-704 WFTAAEGGDAVTAD
+704 T
-718 TVFDKDTTV
+718 
-727 FAHWKAYSVVT
+727 
-738 FDAGEGK
+738 
-745 SDAETARADKDGKL
+745 
-759 AELPTAARDGYTF
+759 RDGYT
-772 EGWFTAAEGGEA
+772 
-784 VTADTVFDKDTT
+784 
-796 VFAHWKAYSVVTFD
+796 
-810 AGEGKSDAETA
+810 
-821 RADKDG
+821 
-827 KLAELPNAA
+827 
-836 RDGYIFEGWFTA
+836 FEGWFTA

-870 WKKNIVSATPS
+870 WKQNVVKATPS
-881 VKLSTSTY
+881 VKLSTSAY

-991 PKAKNLTSYKKTTL
+991 PKAKSLTSYKKTKL
-1005 KVKKLKK
+1005 KVKKLKT

-1018 RVRTYKKVGKT
+1018 RVRTYKKVGKA
-1029 KYYSGWSSAKS
+1029 KYYSSWSSAKS

>member
-26 EDGTAPADADA
+26 EDGAAPADADA

-46 VENNQAKGEDSV
+46 LENDRAKGDASV

-66 NELPIVP
+66 NELPIV
-73 IEPGEGTGEEK
+73 PGEGTGEEK

-97 DFTYGEWVI
+97 DFTYGEWTI
-106 DSNAMLCPSNDTEA
+106 DHNDMLCPSNDTNA

-125 IWVVTGLSDS
+125 VWVVTGLSDS
-135 GKAKLENNKDLVIPA
+135 GKVKLENNKDLVIPE
-150 KDPDGKKVQGVGKDA
+150 KDPDGKKVQGVGANA
-165 FKKMGL
+165 FKSMGI
-171 TSVQF
+171 TSVKF
-176 PENVKTAN
+176 PENVKAAN

-199 IGNLAFQSND
+199 IGSLAFYANN
-209 LKEVTL
+209 LEEVNL

-220 YVAPNG
+220 YVARQA
-226 FSKNP
+226 FSKNA
-231 NLKEVTFP
+231 NLKKVTFS

-254 IDTLNFPETTDFPLA
+254 IEKLNFSETTDFPLA
-269 IDNIAFFT
+269 IDNMAFFK

-295 AFRNNTGVE
+295 AFRSNTGVE

-316 GSYVDN
+316 GNYVDN

-334 PTEAWA
+334 PAEAWA
-340 EKPWCTAHFTF
+340 EKPWGTAHFIF

-370 TNLVLPDQTEAGED
+370 TNLVLPDQTVAGED

-390 GTYGVGTFGYTTAD
+390 GKYGVGTFGYTAGD
-404 GTVYAPDSVKLPAK
+404 GTVYAPDSVKFPAK

-439 HGVKAVEFPETLKTI
+439 HGVKEVEFPETLKTI

-467 SIPDSVTSVGSGA
+467 SLPDSVTSVGSGA

-491 EKVKLSKGMTTIPN
+491 EKVKLSKGMTAIPA
-505 SMFTNQKIKNV
+505 SMFTNQKVKSV
-516 EIPEGIKSIGSRA
+516 EIPEGIKTIGARA

-535 ETLKISGTVEEIDDY
+535 ETLKLSGTVEKIDDY

-565 VKIIGKYAFQRT
+565 VKTIGRYAFQRT
-577 QEYIKATINKVVLH
+577 QDYIKASINKVILH

-596 IGKKAFYQTLTSECK
+596 IGKKAFYQTLTAECK
-611 SIDLPTTVNVLDA
+611 TIDLPTTVRVLDA
-624 AAFEGNAKVTL
+624 TAFEGNAPVTL
-635 TSLVEDQVNATGDYT
+635 ISVVEDQANAAGDYV
-650 KVAAAGAGH
+650 KVAVKGEGH

-673 GKADAETARADKD
+673 GKADAETARTDKD
-686 GKLAELPTAAR
+686 GKLAELP
-697 DGYIFKG
+697 G
-704 WFTAAEGGDAVTAD
+704 AV
-718 TVFDKDTTV
+718 
-727 FAHWKAYSVVT
+727 
-738 FDAGEGK
+738 
-745 SDAETARADKDGKL
+745 
-759 AELPTAARDGYTF
+759 RDGYT
-772 EGWFTAAEGGEA
+772 
-784 VTADTVFDKDTT
+784 
-796 VFAHWKAYSVVTFD
+796 
-810 AGEGKSDAETA
+810 
-821 RADKDG
+821 
-827 KLAELPNAA
+827 
-836 RDGYIFEGWFTA
+836 FEGWFTA

-870 WKKNIVSATPS
+870 WKKNVVSATPS
-881 VKLSTSTY
+881 VKLSTSAY

-914 SVSYGKGRKNV
+914 SVLYGKGRKNV

-943 VSFKINPPKSA
+943 VSFKINPPKSG

-991 PKAKNLTSYKKTTL
+991 PKTKSLTSYKKTKL

-1018 RVRTYKKVGKT
+1018 RVRTYKKVGKA
-1029 KYYSGWSSAKS
+1029 KYYSSWSSAKS

>member
-1 MDKKQSLAFLLSA
+1 MNHERRITMDKKQSLAFLLSA

-26 EDGTAPADADA
+26 EDGTAPADDDA

-46 VENNQAKGEDSV
+46 VENNQAKGKASV

-66 NELPIVP
+66 NELPIV
-73 IEPGEGTGEEK
+73 PGEGTGEEK

-97 DFTYGEWVI
+97 DFTYGEWAI
-106 DSNAMLCPSNDTEA
+106 DKNDMLCPSNDNEA

-125 IWVVTGLSDS
+125 VWVVTGLSDS

-150 KDPDGKKVQGVGKDA
+150 KDSDGKKVQGVGKEA

-184 DTNWDSNVKERGDFF
+184 DTNWDSSVKERGDFF
-199 IGNLAFQSND
+199 IGNLAFQGNN

-220 YVAPNG
+220 YVATNG
-226 FSKNP
+226 FSRNP

-254 IDTLNFPETTDFPLA
+254 IEKLNFSENTDFPLA
-269 IDNIAFFT
+269 IDNIAFFN

-285 PDKTEKVTNM
+285 PDKTEKVSKQ
-295 AFRNNTGVE
+295 AFMKNTGME
-304 NGIVHLYIPKTK
+304 NGTVHLYIPTTK

-322 NAYQKPFVGDAI
+322 NAYQQPFVGDAI
-334 PTEAWA
+334 PAEAWA
-340 EKPWCTAHFTF
+340 EKPWGTAHFAF

-370 TNLVLPDQTEAGED
+370 TNLVLPDQNAAGED

-390 GTYGVGTFGYTTAD
+390 GTNGVGTFGYKAAD

-439 HGVKAVEFPETLKTI
+439 HGVKEVEFPETLKTI

-467 SIPDSVTSVGSGA
+467 SLPDSVTSVGSGA
-480 FTNTEQATTHI
+480 FTNTEKATTHI
-491 EKVKLSKGMTTIPN
+491 DKVKLSKGMTAIPAG
-505 SMFTNQKIKNV
+505 MFTNQKVKNV
-516 EIPEGIKSIGSRA
+516 EIPEGIKTIGKRA
-529 FAGNYV
+529 FAGNRV
-535 ETLKISGTVEEIDDY
+535 ETLKLSGTVEKIDEY
-550 AFWNNQMKELEIPGN
+550 AFWNNQIKELEIPGN
-565 VKIIGKYAFQRT
+565 VKTIGRYAFQRT
-577 QEYIKATINKVVLH
+577 QDSIKASINKVVLH

-596 IGKKAFYQTLTSECK
+596 IGKQAFYQTLTSECK
-611 SIDLPTTVNVLDA
+611 SIDLPTTVKVLDA

-635 TSLVEDQVNATGDYT
+635 ISLVEDQVNAVGDYA
-650 KVAAAGAGH
+650 KVVAKGTAH
-659 EIVLVHKV
+659 EIVLIHKV

-673 GKADAETARADKD
+673 GKADAETARTDKD
-686 GKLAELPTAAR
+686 GKLAELP
-697 DGYIFKG
+697 G
-704 WFTAAEGGDAVTAD
+704 
-718 TVFDKDTTV
+718 
-727 FAHWKAYSVVT
+727 
-738 FDAGEGK
+738 
-745 SDAETARADKDGKL
+745 
-759 AELPTAARDGYTF
+759 AARDGYTF
-772 EGWFTAAEGGEA
+772 EGWFTAAEGGD
-784 VTADTVFDKDTT
+784 V
-796 VFAHWKAYSVVTFD
+796 
-810 AGEGKSDAETA
+810 
-821 RADKDG
+821 
-827 KLAELPNAA
+827 
-836 RDGYIFEGWFTA
+836 
-848 AEGGDAVT
+848 VT

-870 WKKNIVSATPS
+870 WKKNVVSATPS
-881 VKLSTSTY
+881 VKLSTSAY

-991 PKAKNLTSYKKTTL
+991 PKTKSLTSYKKTSL

-1018 RVRTYKKVGKT
+1018 RVRTYKKVGKA
-1029 KYYSGWSSAKS
+1029 KYYSSWSSAKS

>member
-26 EDGTAPADADA
+26 EDGGAPADADA
-37 SAKAATEQS
+37 SAKTATEQS
-46 VENNQAKGEDSV
+46 VENNQAKGKASV

-66 NELPIVP
+66 NELPIV
-73 IEPGEGTGEEK
+73 PGEGTGEEK

-97 DFTYGEWVI
+97 DFTYGEWTI
-106 DSNAMLCPSNDTEA
+106 GNNDMLCPSNDTEA

-125 IWVVTGLSDS
+125 VWVVTGLSDS

-150 KDPDGKKVQGVGKDA
+150 KDPDGKKVQGVGKEA

-184 DTNWDSNVKERGDFF
+184 DTNWDSSVKERGDFF
-199 IGNLAFQSND
+199 IGNLAFQGNN

-220 YVAPNG
+220 YVATNG
-226 FSKNP
+226 FSRNP

-254 IDTLNFPETTDFPLA
+254 IEKLNFPENTDFPLA
-269 IDNIAFFT
+269 IDNIAFFN

-295 AFRNNTGVE
+295 AFRSNTGVE

-316 GSYVDN
+316 GNYVDN

-334 PTEAWA
+334 PAEAWA
-340 EKPWCTAHFTF
+340 EKPWGTAHFTF

-370 TNLVLPDQTEAGED
+370 TNLVLPDQNAAGED

-390 GTYGVGTFGYTTAD
+390 GTNGVGTFGYKAAD
-404 GTVYAPDSVKLPAK
+404 DTVYAPDSVKLPAK

-430 VDTKTSEVK
+430 VDTKTYEVK
-439 HGVKAVEFPETLKTI
+439 HGVKAVVFPETLKTI

-467 SIPDSVTSVGSGA
+467 SLPDNVTSVGSGA

-491 EKVKLSKGMTTIPN
+491 EKVKLSKGMTAIPA
-505 SMFTNQKIKNV
+505 SMFTNQKVKNV
-516 EIPEGIKSIGSRA
+516 EIPEGIKTIGARA
-529 FAGNYV
+529 FAGNRV
-535 ETLKISGTVEEIDDY
+535 ETLKISGTVEKIDDY

-565 VKIIGKYAFQRT
+565 VKTIGRYAFQRT
-577 QEYIKATINKVVLH
+577 QEYIKPTINKVILH

-611 SIDLPTTVNVLDA
+611 SIDLPTTVKVLDA

-635 TSLVEDQVNATGDYT
+635 TSLVEDQVNAVGDYA
-650 KVAAAGAGH
+650 KVVAKGAAH

-667 TFDAGE
+667 TFNAGE
-673 GKADAETARADKD
+673 GKADAETARTDKD
-686 GKLAELPTAAR
+686 GKLAELP
-697 DGYIFKG
+697 G
-704 WFTAAEGGDAVTAD
+704 
-718 TVFDKDTTV
+718 
-727 FAHWKAYSVVT
+727 
-738 FDAGEGK
+738 
-745 SDAETARADKDGKL
+745 
-759 AELPTAARDGYTF
+759 AARDGYTF
-772 EGWFTAAEGGEA
+772 EGWFTAAEGGD
-784 VTADTVFDKDTT
+784 V
-796 VFAHWKAYSVVTFD
+796 
-810 AGEGKSDAETA
+810 
-821 RADKDG
+821 
-827 KLAELPNAA
+827 
-836 RDGYIFEGWFTA
+836 
-848 AEGGDAVT
+848 VT

-870 WKKNIVSATPS
+870 WKKNVVSATPS
-881 VKLSTSTY
+881 VKLSTSKY

-894 VKTPGV
+894 VKKPSV
-900 KVSVNGTVLTKDNY
+900 KVYVKGKALSKDNY

-943 VSFKINPPKSA
+943 VSFKINPKGTSI
-954 VKKLKKGKKSFTVYV
+954 KHLKKGVRAFKPTW
-969 KKQSKQTSGYQV
+969 KKQTRQISGYQV
-981 QYSTSKKFKS
+981 QYSTKKNFKSAKIKAVSSKKKS
-991 PKAKNLTSYKKTTL
+991 TWVIKKKA
-1005 KVKKLKK
+1005 
-1012 HKKYYV
+1012 HKRYYV
-1018 RVRTYKKVGKT
+1018 RIRTYKKVGKA
-1029 KYYSGWSSAKS
+1029 KYYSSWSSAKS

>member
-46 VENNQAKGEDSV
+46 VENNQAKGKASV

-66 NELPIVP
+66 NELPIV
-73 IEPGEGTGEEK
+73 PGEGTGEEK
-84 KDETPASNAWEAT
+84 KDETPASNAWEAA
-97 DFTYGEWVI
+97 DFTYGEWAI
-106 DSNAMLCPSNDTEA
+106 DKNDMLCPSNDNEA

-125 IWVVTGLSDS
+125 VWVVTGLSDS

-150 KDPDGKKVQGVGKDA
+150 KDSDGKKVQGVGKEA

-184 DTNWDSNVKERGDFF
+184 DTNWDSSVKERGDFF
-199 IGNLAFQSND
+199 IGNLAFQGNN

-220 YVAPNG
+220 YVATNG
-226 FSKNP
+226 FSRNP

-254 IDTLNFPETTDFPLA
+254 IEKLNFSENTDFPLA
-269 IDNIAFFT
+269 IDNIAFFN

-295 AFRNNTGVE
+295 AFRSNTGVE

-316 GSYVDN
+316 GNYVDN

-334 PTEAWA
+334 PAEAWA
-340 EKPWCTAHFTF
+340 EKPWGTAHFTF

-370 TNLVLPDQTEAGED
+370 TNLVLPDQNAAGED

-390 GTYGVGTFGYTTAD
+390 GTNGVGTFGYKAAD
-404 GTVYAPDSVKLPAK
+404 GTVYAPDFVKLPAK

-439 HGVKAVEFPETLKTI
+439 HGVKAVVFPETLKTI

-467 SIPDSVTSVGSGA
+467 SLPDSVTSVGSGA

-491 EKVKLSKGMTTIPN
+491 EKVKLSKGMTAIPV
-505 SMFTNQKIKNV
+505 SMFTNQKVKNV
-516 EIPEGIKSIGSRA
+516 EIPEGIKTIGKRA
-529 FAGNYV
+529 FAGNRV
-535 ETLKISGTVEEIDDY
+535 ETLKLSGTVEKIDEY
-550 AFWNNQMKELEIPGN
+550 AFWNNQIKELEIPGN
-565 VKIIGKYAFQRT
+565 VKTISRYAFQRT
-577 QEYIKATINKVVLH
+577 QDSIKASINKVVLH

-596 IGKKAFYQTLTSECK
+596 IGKQAFYQTLTSECK
-611 SIDLPTTVNVLDA
+611 SIDLPTTVKVLDA

-635 TSLVEDQVNATGDYT
+635 ISLVEDQVNAVGDYA
-650 KVAAAGAGH
+650 KVVAKGTAH
-659 EIVLVHKV
+659 EIVLIHKV

-673 GKADAETARADKD
+673 GKADAETARTDKD
-686 GKLAELPTAAR
+686 GKLAELP
-697 DGYIFKG
+697 
-704 WFTAAEGGDAVTAD
+704 DAV
-718 TVFDKDTTV
+718 
-727 FAHWKAYSVVT
+727 
-738 FDAGEGK
+738 
-745 SDAETARADKDGKL
+745 
-759 AELPTAARDGYTF
+759 RDGYT
-772 EGWFTAAEGGEA
+772 
-784 VTADTVFDKDTT
+784 
-796 VFAHWKAYSVVTFD
+796 
-810 AGEGKSDAETA
+810 
-821 RADKDG
+821 
-827 KLAELPNAA
+827 
-836 RDGYIFEGWFTA
+836 FEGWFTA

-870 WKKNIVSATPS
+870 WKKNVVNATPS
-881 VKLSTSTY
+881 VKLSTSAY
-889 TYNGK
+889 TYNGN

-991 PKAKNLTSYKKTTL
+991 PKTKSLTSYKKTSL
-1005 KVKKLKK
+1005 KVKKLKR

-1018 RVRTYKKVGKT
+1018 RVRTYKKVGKA
-1029 KYYSGWSSAKS
+1029 KYYSSWSSAKS

>member
-46 VENNQAKGEDSV
+46 VENNQAKGKASV

-66 NELPIVP
+66 NELPIV
-73 IEPGEGTGEEK
+73 PGEGTGEEK
-84 KDETPASNAWEAT
+84 KDETPASNAWEAA
-97 DFTYGEWVI
+97 DFTYGEWAI
-106 DSNAMLCPSNDTEA
+106 DKNDMLCPSNDSEA

-125 IWVVTGLSDS
+125 VWVVTGLSDS

-150 KDPDGKKVQGVGKDA
+150 KDSDGKKVQGVGKEA

-184 DTNWDSNVKERGDFF
+184 DTNWDSSVKERGDFF
-199 IGNLAFQSND
+199 IGNLAFQGNN

-220 YVAPNG
+220 YVATNG
-226 FSKNP
+226 FSRNP

-254 IDTLNFPETTDFPLA
+254 IEKLNFSENTDSPLA
-269 IDNIAFFT
+269 IDNIAFFN

-295 AFRNNTGVE
+295 AFRSNTGVE

-316 GSYVDN
+316 GNYVDN

-334 PTEAWA
+334 PAEAWA
-340 EKPWCTAHFTF
+340 EKPWGTAHFTF

-370 TNLVLPDQTEAGED
+370 TNLVLPDQNAAGED

-390 GTYGVGTFGYTTAD
+390 GTNGVGTFGYKAAD
-404 GTVYAPDSVKLPAK
+404 GTVYAPDFVKLPAK

-439 HGVKAVEFPETLKTI
+439 HGVKAVVFPETLKII

-467 SIPDSVTSVGSGA
+467 SLPDSVTSVGSGA

-491 EKVKLSKGMTTIPN
+491 EKVKLSKGMTAIPAG
-505 SMFTNQKIKNV
+505 MFTNQKVKNV
-516 EIPEGIKSIGSRA
+516 EIPEGIKTIGKRA
-529 FAGNYV
+529 FAGNRV
-535 ETLKISGTVEEIDDY
+535 ETLKLSGTVEKIDEY
-550 AFWNNQMKELEIPGN
+550 AFWNNQIKELEIPGN
-565 VKIIGKYAFQRT
+565 VKTIGRYAFQRT
-577 QEYIKATINKVVLH
+577 QDSIKASINKVVLH

-596 IGKKAFYQTLTSECK
+596 IGKQAFYQTLTSECK
-611 SIDLPTTVNVLDA
+611 SIDLPTTVKVLDA

-635 TSLVEDQVNATGDYT
+635 ISLVEDQVNAVGDYA
-650 KVAAAGAGH
+650 KVVAKGTAH
-659 EIVLVHKV
+659 EIVLIHKV

-673 GKADAETARADKD
+673 GKADAETARTDKD
-686 GKLAELPTAAR
+686 GKLAELP
-697 DGYIFKG
+697 G
-704 WFTAAEGGDAVTAD
+704 AV
-718 TVFDKDTTV
+718 
-727 FAHWKAYSVVT
+727 
-738 FDAGEGK
+738 
-745 SDAETARADKDGKL
+745 
-759 AELPTAARDGYTF
+759 RDGYT
-772 EGWFTAAEGGEA
+772 
-784 VTADTVFDKDTT
+784 
-796 VFAHWKAYSVVTFD
+796 
-810 AGEGKSDAETA
+810 
-821 RADKDG
+821 
-827 KLAELPNAA
+827 
-836 RDGYIFEGWFTA
+836 FEGWFTA

-870 WKKNIVSATPS
+870 WKKNVVNATPS
-881 VKLSTSTY
+881 VKLSTSVY

-991 PKAKNLTSYKKTTL
+991 PKTKSLTSYKKTKL

-1018 RVRTYKKVGKT
+1018 RVRTYKKVGKA
-1029 KYYSGWSSAKS
+1029 KYYSSWSSAKS

>member
-46 VENNQAKGEDSV
+46 VENNQAKGKASV

-66 NELPIVP
+66 NELPIV
-73 IEPGEGTGEEK
+73 PGEGTGEEK
-84 KDETPASNAWEAT
+84 KDETPASNAWEAA
-97 DFTYGEWVI
+97 DFTYGEWAI
-106 DSNAMLCPSNDTEA
+106 DKNDMLCPSNDNEA

-125 IWVVTGLSDS
+125 VWVVTGLSDS

-150 KDPDGKKVQGVGKDA
+150 KDSDGKKVQGVGKEA

-184 DTNWDSNVKERGDFF
+184 DTNWDSSVKERGDFF
-199 IGNLAFQSND
+199 IGNLAFQGNN

-220 YVAPNG
+220 YVATNG
-226 FSKNP
+226 FSRNP

-254 IDTLNFPETTDFPLA
+254 IEKLNFSENTDFPLA
-269 IDNIAFFT
+269 IDNIAFFN

-295 AFRNNTGVE
+295 AFRSNTGVE

-316 GSYVDN
+316 GNYVDN

-334 PTEAWA
+334 PAEAWA
-340 EKPWCTAHFTF
+340 EKPWGTAHFTF

-370 TNLVLPDQTEAGED
+370 TNLVLPDQNAAGED

-390 GTYGVGTFGYTTAD
+390 GTNGVGTFGYKAAD
-404 GTVYAPDSVKLPAK
+404 GTVYAPDFVKLPAK

-439 HGVKAVEFPETLKTI
+439 HGVKAVVFPETLKTI

-467 SIPDSVTSVGSGA
+467 SLPDSVTSVGSGA

-491 EKVKLSKGMTTIPN
+491 EKVKLSKGMTAIPV
-505 SMFTNQKIKNV
+505 SMFTNQKVKNV
-516 EIPEGIKSIGSRA
+516 EIPEGIKTIGKRA
-529 FAGNYV
+529 FAGNRV
-535 ETLKISGTVEEIDDY
+535 ETLKLSGTVEKIDEY
-550 AFWNNQMKELEIPGN
+550 AFWNNQIKELEIPGN
-565 VKIIGKYAFQRT
+565 VKTIGRYAFQRT
-577 QEYIKATINKVVLH
+577 QDSIKASINKVVLH

-596 IGKKAFYQTLTSECK
+596 IGKQAFYQTLTSECK
-611 SIDLPTTVNVLDA
+611 SIDLPTTVKVLDA

-635 TSLVEDQVNATGDYT
+635 ISLVEDQVNAVGDYA
-650 KVAAAGAGH
+650 KVVAKGTAH
-659 EIVLVHKV
+659 EIVLIHKV

-673 GKADAETARADKD
+673 GKADAETARTDKD
-686 GKLAELPTAAR
+686 GKLAELP
-697 DGYIFKG
+697 
-704 WFTAAEGGDAVTAD
+704 DAV
-718 TVFDKDTTV
+718 
-727 FAHWKAYSVVT
+727 
-738 FDAGEGK
+738 
-745 SDAETARADKDGKL
+745 
-759 AELPTAARDGYTF
+759 RDGYTF
-772 EGWFTAAEGGEA
+772 EGWFTAAEGG
-784 VTADTVFDKDTT
+784 V
-796 VFAHWKAYSVVTFD
+796 
-810 AGEGKSDAETA
+810 
-821 RADKDG
+821 
-827 KLAELPNAA
+827 
-836 RDGYIFEGWFTA
+836 
-848 AEGGDAVT
+848 AVT

-870 WKKNIVSATPS
+870 WKKNVVSATPS
-881 VKLSTSTY
+881 VKLSTSAY

-991 PKAKNLTSYKKTTL
+991 PKAKSLTSYKKTKL

-1018 RVRTYKKVGKT
+1018 RVRTYKKVGKA
-1029 KYYSGWSSAKS
+1029 KYYSSWSSAKS